1 MRKQLLLMLSLL
13 LYAVGMAAQQPD
25 WGYNPNAYP
34 DEHVIYVGLVDD
46 QGSAVQSFN
55 ENTYL
60 GAFIDGECRGLAK
73 VSQKSVSDTKT
84 IYYFALRV
92 KGSDTD
98 NGKAISFRLSVP
110 GANTSYIYNDLQPAA
125 DAVTYTNKK
134 TTGTLSDLFPLKFIQ
149 PLYYAFTQETV
160 SVKVG
165 EQLNLLDYIT
175 FEPANANIPELNW
188 NMYDESWREN
198 VNIEGNKLT
207 AIKSTGKYGAVGIFP
222 KLWDMKNTGDHTSIN
237 VRVIQPATSIELRD
251 EYKNGITVNLG
262 DTAALNTVLR
272 SGYTTSPADCNEEL
286 TWKSS
291 DETALLPMIGSD
303 IGKFNPVKAGTYT
316 MTLSGENA
324 SVDLKVTVIK
334 PVEYI
339 NPVGTVKVIKMYVG
353 ENLLDILPSGYKVMP
368 EDAADRSVRYEVNQS
383 YSDQGVYEDG
393 DGAYK
398 YTDIFGNLYFNE
410 GDEMIALKS
419 GRVRVTI
426 RSVQNPQ
433 ASCEYEVIVKDG
445 PTSITFKQEEMT
457 FLLPIKDTDKSDISE
472 DIRNNIIMTPS
483 WPKYDENESYDKRST
498 LLYIQ
503 FVKDVTSDTE
513 VITLDYDFTED
524 KLSASIVNAGRGSV
538 GVIYLSER
546 TVASE
551 EGLKNEEV
559 EIMKKFSVVVMES
572 LKGFNVDNYV
582 EMVST
587 ETRDFVLTPDPVGAE
602 VDPSR
607 VEVTITPNS
616 YLPEEWKS
624 MVEIV
629 PTDESKLNYT
639 IIPHSVG
646 RATISVK
653 LDGVEVA
660 TSNVLIGQRYMQKAG
675 WKWTSFYAGGVR
687 WNSPEYELGNVVEEI
702 RSEDALLHNDPEYGY
717 FGDLNSLGT
726 GTCYKIKVKEEE
738 PGLLDLRI
746 MYTGAYEDMQTHR
759 QIVPMWNWLGNPYQ
773 YDHDINSVFSTEDS
787 NANNFNVGDRIVSK
801 DDGFAEYNGEKWTGT
816 LITLHAGL
824 GYMYFNAGSENV
836 DMEYQRE
843 SLMPQGT
850 PVMNAP
856 QHKQSVW
863 TYNSAPF
870 ADNMTI
876 VADLGNDYSAE
887 RFTVGAFVGDECRGE
902 GEMIDGKCFITVHA
916 DKGETISF
924 KLHDAV
930 SGEMR
935 TINEQ
940 MPFAKMAGS
949 LRAPQRLTVG
959 GIVTGITSADIA
971 SSGIAIVD
979 GQITVQGMDVADII
993 VCNASGAVV
1002 STGETTVAGLPS
1014 GVYVVKVKTKD
1025 GKTVTKKLVK

>member
-1 MRKQLLLMLSLL
+1 
-13 LYAVGMAAQQPD
+13 MAAQQPD

-34 DEHVIYVGLVDD
+34 DEHVIYVGLTE
-46 QGSAVQSFN
+46 GSLDNCGQKELP

-73 VSQKSVSDTKT
+73 VQKKSLSVALT
-84 IYYFALRV
+84 INYFPLRV
-92 KGSDTD
+92 KGDTND
-98 NGKAISFRLSVP
+98 EGKAISFRLLYP
-110 GANTSYIYNDLQPAA
+110 GGQLSYVYDLQPAA

-134 TTGTLSDLFPLKFIQ
+134 TTGTLSALFPLKFIQ
-149 PLYYAFTQETV
+149 PLYYSFTQETV

-165 EQLNLLDYIT
+165 EQINLLDYIT

-188 NMYDESWREN
+188 NMYEESEN

-207 AIKSTGKYGAVGIFP
+207 AIKSTGKYGSVGVFP
-222 KLWDMKNTGDHTSIN
+222 KLWDMKNTGQYSDIN
-237 VRVIQPATSIELRD
+237 IRVIQPATSIELRD

-272 SGYTTSPADCNEEL
+272 SGYTTAPADCNEEL

-291 DETALLPMIGSD
+291 DETAILPMEGND
-303 IGKFNPVKAGTYT
+303 IGKFNPVKTGTYT

-339 NPVGTVKVIKMYVG
+339 NPVGRVKEIKMYIG
-353 ENLLDILPSGYKVMP
+353 DNLHSILPSGYKVMP
-368 EDAADRSVRYEVNQS
+368 EDATDRSVRYEVLPSYNQ
-383 YSDQGVYEDG
+383 DQEFKYNEILEDNG
-393 DGAYK
+393 SEG
-398 YTDIFGNLYFNE
+398 IFARKPGRAR
-410 GDEMIALKS
+410 IAIIS
-419 GRVRVTI
+419 N
-426 RSVQNPQ
+426 QNPQ
-433 ASCEYEVIVKDG
+433 ASCTYEVIVKDG
-445 PTSITFKQEEMT
+445 PTNITFKQDEMT
-457 FLLPIKDTDKSDISE
+457 FLMPIKDTDKWDISE

-483 WPKYDENESYDKRST
+483 WPKYEEYESYDIAQSNLDISSLTDAVK
-498 LLYIQ
+498 LY
-503 FVKDVTSDTE
+503 
-513 VITLDYDFTED
+513 YDFKKD
-524 KLSASIVNAGRGSV
+524 SLSASVVKV
-538 GVIYLSER
+538 GEGWIDISYSSER
-546 TVASE
+546 TIATE
-551 EGLKNEEV
+551 EGLRNDEY
-559 EIMKKFSVVVMES
+559 EISNHFHVTIMES
-572 LKGFNVDNYV
+572 LKGFKVDGYV

-607 VEVTITPNS
+607 VEVTITPDS
-616 YLPEEWKS
+616 YVSEEWKS
-624 MVEIV
+624 IVEIV
-629 PTDESKLNYT
+629 PTDETMLNYT
-639 IIPHSVG
+639 TRPHSVG
-646 RATISVK
+646 RAIISVK

-675 WKWTSFYAGGVR
+675 WKWASLYGGDVS

-717 FGDLNSLGT
+717 FGDINRLES

-746 MYTGAYEDMQTHR
+746 MYTGAYEDMRTHR

-773 YDHDINSVFSTEDS
+773 YDHDINSVFSTEDTYA
-787 NANNFNVGDRIVSK
+787 ANKFNVGDRIVSK

-816 LITLHAGL
+816 LTTLRAGL

-876 VADLGNDYSAE
+876 VADLGNEYSAE

-959 GIVTGITSADIA
+959 GIVTGITAADIA
-971 SSGIAIVD
+971 SSGIAVVD
-979 GQITVQGMDVADII
+979 GQITVQGMDVADVI

-1002 STGETTVAGLPS
+1002 STGETTVTGLPS

>member
-55 ENTYL
+55 DNTYL

-73 VSQKSVSDTKT
+73 VSRYSVSDTQT

-92 KGSDTD
+92 KGTNTD
-98 NGKAISFRLSVP
+98 NGKAISYRLSV
-110 GANTSYIYNDLQPAA
+110 GGNQSFVFNDLKPAA
-125 DAVTYTNKK
+125 NAVTYTNNG
-134 TTGTLSDLFPLKFIQ
+134 TTGKLSALYQLTFIRPGYYSIVQ
-149 PLYYAFTQETV
+149 PEV

-165 EQLNLLDYIT
+165 AEFNLLDHIT
-175 FEPANANIPELNW
+175 FEPANANIPEMNW
-188 NMYDESWREN
+188 TMGQGEKEN
-198 VNIEGNKLT
+198 EYASIKGNTFKAL
-207 AIKSTGKYGAVGIFP
+207 KSTGKYSWVNVSPNLLG
-222 KLWDMKNTGDHTSIN
+222 MKPTGQYTKVS

-272 SGYTTSPADCNEEL
+272 SGYNIAPADCNEEL

-291 DETALLPMIGSD
+291 DETAIRPMTSESD
-303 IGKFNPVKAGTYT
+303 LGKFEPVKAGTYT

-334 PVEYI
+334 QVEYI
-339 NPVGTVKVIKMYVG
+339 EMVGSVKTIKMFLG
-353 ENLLDILPSGYKVMP
+353 ENLLDILPAGYKVMP
-368 EDAADRSVRYEVNQS
+368 EDDTDRSVHYEVNQS
-383 YSDQGVYEDG
+383 NYWGMHEDG

-398 YTDIFGNLYFNE
+398 YIDIFGDLYFNE
-410 GDEMIALKS
+410 GDEMIALKP

-426 RSVQNPQ
+426 NSTQNPR
-433 ASCEYEVIVKDG
+433 AYCEYEVIVKRG
-445 PTSITFKQEEMT
+445 PTNITFKQEEMT
-457 FLLPIKDTDKSDISE
+457 FLMPRKDTDKWDISE

-483 WPKYDENESYDKRST
+483 WPKYDEYEEYDIAQSDLDIRSYTKAVH
-498 LLYIQ
+498 LY
-503 FVKDVTSDTE
+503 
-513 VITLDYDFTED
+513 YDFKND
-524 KLSASIVNAGRGSV
+524 ILSASIDSIGQGWIDVS
-538 GVIYLSER
+538 YSSER
-546 TVASE
+546 TIATE
-551 EGLKNEEV
+551 AGLQNDEYR
-559 EIMKKFSVVVMES
+559 ISNHFNITILES
-572 LKGFNVDNYV
+572 LKGFKVDEYV

-587 ETRDFVLTPDPVGAE
+587 ETRDFVLTPDPVDAE

-607 VEVTITPNS
+607 VEVTIEDAS
-616 YLPEEWKS
+616 VPEMWKS
-624 MVEIV
+624 IVEIV
-629 PTDESKLNYT
+629 PTDETMLNYT
-639 IIPHSVG
+639 IKPHSVG

-660 TSNVLIGQRYMQKAG
+660 SSYVGIGQRYMQKAG
-675 WKWTSFYAGGVR
+675 WKWTSLYSGGVS
-687 WNSPEYELGNVVEEI
+687 WNSPEYELGDVVEEI

-717 FGDLNSLGT
+717 FGDLNRLEPGE
-726 GTCYKIKVKEEE
+726 CYKIKVKEEE
-738 PGLLDLRI
+738 PGLLNLRI
-746 MYTGAYEDMQTHR
+746 YPGGYEDMRPYR

-773 YDHDINSVFSTEDS
+773 YDHDINSVFSTEDAS
-787 NANNFNVGDRIVSK
+787 ANKFNVGDRIVSK
-801 DDGFAEYNGEKWTGT
+801 DNGFAEYNGEKWTGT
-816 LITLHAGL
+816 LTTLHAGL
-824 GYMYFNAGSENV
+824 GYMYFNAASDTIN
-836 DMEYQRE
+836 MELKYE
-843 SLMPQGT
+843 WNMPQGT

-959 GIVTGITSADIA
+959 GIVTGITAADIA
-971 SSGIAIVD
+971 SSGIAVVD
-979 GQITVQGMDVADII
+979 GQITVQGMDVADVI

-1002 STGETTVAGLPS
+1002 STGETTVTGLPS

>member
-1 MRKQLLLMLSLL
+1 
-13 LYAVGMAAQQPD
+13 MAAQQPD

-34 DEHVIYVGLVDD
+34 DEHVIYVGLTE
-46 QGSAVQSFN
+46 GSLDNCGQKELP

-73 VSQKSVSDTKT
+73 VQKKSLSVALT
-84 IYYFALRV
+84 INYFPLRV
-92 KGSDTD
+92 KGDTND
-98 NGKAISFRLSVP
+98 EGKAISFRLLYP
-110 GANTSYIYNDLQPAA
+110 GGQLSYVYDLQPAA

-149 PLYYAFTQETV
+149 PLYYGFTQETV

-165 EQLNLLDYIT
+165 EQINLLDYIT

-188 NMYDESWREN
+188 NMYEESEN

-207 AIKSTGKYGAVGIFP
+207 AIKSTGKYGSVGVFP
-222 KLWDMKNTGDHTSIN
+222 KLWDMKNTGQYSDIN
-237 VRVIQPATSIELRD
+237 IRVIQPATSIELRD

-272 SGYTTSPADCNEEL
+272 SGYTTAPADCNEEL

-291 DETALLPMIGSD
+291 DETAILPMIGSD
-303 IGKFNPVKAGTYT
+303 IGKFNPVKTGTYT

-339 NPVGTVKVIKMYVG
+339 NPVGRVKEIKMYIG
-353 ENLLDILPSGYKVMP
+353 DNLLSILPSGYKVMP
-368 EDAADRSVRYEVNQS
+368 EDATDRSVHYEVLPSYNQ
-383 YSDQGVYEDG
+383 DQEFKYNEILEDNG
-393 DGAYK
+393 SEG
-398 YTDIFGNLYFNE
+398 IFARKPGRAR
-410 GDEMIALKS
+410 IAIIS
-419 GRVRVTI
+419 N
-426 RSVQNPQ
+426 QNPQ
-433 ASCEYEVIVKDG
+433 ATCTYEVIVKDG
-445 PTSITFKQEEMT
+445 PTNITFKQEEMT
-457 FLLPIKDTDKSDISE
+457 FLMPRKDTDKWDISE

-483 WPKYDENESYDKRST
+483 WPKYEEYESYDIAQSNLDISSLTDAVK
-498 LLYIQ
+498 LY
-503 FVKDVTSDTE
+503 
-513 VITLDYDFTED
+513 YDFKKD
-524 KLSASIVNAGRGSV
+524 SLSASVVKV
-538 GVIYLSER
+538 GEGWIDISYSSER
-546 TVASE
+546 TIATE
-551 EGLKNEEV
+551 EGLRNDEY
-559 EIMKKFSVVVMES
+559 EISNHFHVTIMES
-572 LKGFNVDNYV
+572 LKGFKVDEYV

-587 ETRDFVLTPDPVGAE
+587 ETRDFVLTPDPVDAE

-607 VEVTITPNS
+607 VEVTIVDAS
-616 YLPEEWKS
+616 VPEMWKS
-624 MVEIV
+624 IVEIV
-629 PTDESKLNYT
+629 PTDETMLNYT
-639 IIPHSVG
+639 IKPHSVG

-660 TSNVLIGQRYMQKAG
+660 TSYVGIGQRYMQKAG
-675 WKWTSFYAGGVR
+675 WKWTSLYSGGVS

-717 FGDLNSLGT
+717 FGDLNRLEP

-738 PGLLDLRI
+738 PGLLNLRI
-746 MYTGAYEDMQTHR
+746 YPGGYEDMRPYR

-773 YDHDINSVFSTEDS
+773 YDHDINSVFSTEDA
-787 NANNFNVGDRIVSK
+787 NANKFNVGDRIVSK
-801 DDGFAEYNGEKWTGT
+801 DNGFAEYNGEKWTGT
-816 LITLHAGL
+816 LTTLHAGL
-824 GYMYFNAGSENV
+824 GYMYFNAASDTIN
-836 DMEYQRE
+836 MELKYE
-843 SLMPQGT
+843 WNMPQGT

-856 QHKQSVW
+856 QRKQTIW

-876 VADLGNDYSAE
+876 VADLGNEYSAE
-887 RFTVGAFVGDECRGE
+887 RFTVGAFVGEECRGE

-924 KLHDAV
+924 KLYDAV

-940 MPFAKMAGS
+940 LPFAKMAGS
-949 LRAPQRLTVG
+949 FRTPQRMTVG
-959 GIVTGITSADIA
+959 GIVTGITAADIA
-971 SSGIAIVD
+971 SSGIAVVD
-979 GQITVQGMDVADII
+979 GQITVQGMDVADVI

>member
-1 MRKQLLLMLSLL
+1 
-13 LYAVGMAAQQPD
+13 MAAQQPD

-55 ENTYL
+55 DNTYL
-60 GAFIDGECRGLAK
+60 GAFIEGECRGLAK
-73 VSQKSVSDTKT
+73 VSRYSVSDTQT

-92 KGSDTD
+92 KGTNTD
-98 NGKAISFRLSVP
+98 NGKAISYRLSV
-110 GANTSYIYNDLQPAA
+110 GGNYSFVFNDLKPAA
-125 DAVTYTNKK
+125 NAVTYTNNG
-134 TTGTLSDLFPLKFIQ
+134 TTGKLSALYQLTFIRPGYYSIVQ
-149 PLYYAFTQETV
+149 PEV
-160 SVKVG
+160 RVKVG
-165 EQLNLLDYIT
+165 AEFNLLDYIT
-175 FEPANANIPELNW
+175 FEPANANIPEMNW
-188 NMYDESWREN
+188 TMGQGEKEN
-198 VNIEGNKLT
+198 EYASIKGNTFKAL
-207 AIKSTGKYGAVGIFP
+207 KSTGKYGSVSVSP
-222 KLWDMKNTGDHTSIN
+222 NLWGMKPTGQYTKVS

-272 SGYTTSPADCNEEL
+272 SGYTTAPADCNEEL

-291 DETALLPMIGSD
+291 DETAIRPMTSESD
-303 IGKFNPVKAGTYT
+303 LGKFEPVKTGTYT

-339 NPVGTVKVIKMYVG
+339 NPVGYVKEIKMYIG
-353 ENLLDILPSGYKVMP
+353 DNLLDILPSGYKVMP
-368 EDAADRSVRYEVNQS
+368 EDATDRSVRYEVLPSYNQ
-383 YSDQGVYEDG
+383 DQEFKYNEILEDNG
-393 DGAYK
+393 SEG
-398 YTDIFGNLYFNE
+398 IFARKPGRAR
-410 GDEMIALKS
+410 IAIIS
-419 GRVRVTI
+419 N
-426 RSVQNPQ
+426 QNPQ
-433 ASCEYEVIVKDG
+433 AACTYEVIVKDG
-445 PTSITFKQEEMT
+445 PTNITFKQEEMT
-457 FLLPIKDTDKSDISE
+457 FLMPIKDTDKWDISE

-483 WPKYDENESYDKRST
+483 WPKYEEYESYDIAQSNLDISSLTDAVK
-498 LLYIQ
+498 LY
-503 FVKDVTSDTE
+503 
-513 VITLDYDFTED
+513 YDFKKD
-524 KLSASIVNAGRGSV
+524 SLSASVVKV
-538 GVIYLSER
+538 GEGWIDISYSSER
-546 TVASE
+546 TIATE
-551 EGLKNEEV
+551 EGLRNDEY
-559 EIMKKFSVVVMES
+559 EISNHFHVTIMES
-572 LKGFNVDNYV
+572 LKGFKVDGYV
-582 EMVST
+582 DMVST

-607 VEVTITPNS
+607 VEVTITPDS
-616 YLPEEWKS
+616 YVSEEWKS
-624 MVEIV
+624 IVEIV
-629 PTDESKLNYT
+629 PTDETMLNYT
-639 IIPHSVG
+639 IRPHSVG

-653 LDGVEVA
+653 LDGEEVA
-660 TSNVLIGQRYMQKAG
+660 TSYVGIGQRYIQKAG
-675 WKWTSFYAGGVR
+675 WKWTSLYSGGVS
-687 WNSPEYELGNVVEEI
+687 WNSPEYELGDVVEEI

-717 FGDLNSLGT
+717 FGDLNRLEP

-738 PGLLDLRI
+738 PGLLNLRI
-746 MYTGAYEDMQTHR
+746 YPGGYEDMRPYR

-773 YDHDINSVFSTEDS
+773 YDHDINSVFSTEDA
-787 NANNFNVGDRIVSK
+787 NANKFNVGDRIVSK
-801 DDGFAEYNGEKWTGT
+801 DNGFAEYNGEKWTGT
-816 LITLHAGL
+816 LTTLHAGL
-824 GYMYFNAGSENV
+824 GYMYFNAASDTIN
-836 DMEYQRE
+836 MELKYE
-843 SLMPQGT
+843 WNMPQGT

-959 GIVTGITSADIA
+959 GIVTGITAADIA
-971 SSGIAIVD
+971 SSGIAVVD
-979 GQITVQGMDVADII
+979 GQITVQGMDVADVI

-1002 STGETTVAGLPS
+1002 STGETTVTGLPS

>member
-1 MRKQLLLMLSLL
+1 
-13 LYAVGMAAQQPD
+13 MAAQQPD

-34 DEHVIYVGLVDD
+34 NEHVIYVGLVDD
-46 QGSAVQSFN
+46 KGSAVQSFN
-55 ENTYL
+55 ANTYL
-60 GAFIDGECRGLAK
+60 GAFIDGECRGIAE

-98 NGKAISFRLSVP
+98 NGKAISFRLSIP
-110 GANTSYIYNDLQPAA
+110 GTNMSYIYNDLKPAA
-125 DAVTYTNKK
+125 NAVTYTNKK
-134 TTGTLSDLFPLKFIQ
+134 TTGTLSALYPLTFIQ
-149 PLYYAFTQETV
+149 SWVCGYTQTFV

-165 EQLNLLDYIT
+165 EEINLLDYLKFT
-175 FEPANANIPELNW
+175 PENANIPELIWGINR
-188 NMYDESWREN
+188 NHREY
-198 VNIEGNKLT
+198 VTITGNTLKAL
-207 AIKSTGKYGAVGIFP
+207 KSTKFVGAATVSA
-222 KLWDMKNTGDHTSIN
+222 KLKDFTFSSENQSLKIT
-237 VRVIQPATSIELRD
+237 VIQPATSIGLLD

-262 DTAALNTVLR
+262 DTAVLNTVLHKCFNIL
-272 SGYTTSPADCNEEL
+272 PEDCNEKMW
-286 TWKSS
+286 WKSN
-291 DETALLPMIGSD
+291 DETAIRPMEGND
-303 IGKFNPVKAGTYT
+303 IGKFEPVKTGTYT

-339 NPVGTVKVIKMYVG
+339 NPVGRVKEIKMYIG
-353 ENLLDILPSGYKVMP
+353 DNLLDILPSGYKVMP
-368 EDAADRSVRYEVNQS
+368 EDATDRSVRYEVLPSYNQ
-383 YSDQGVYEDG
+383 DQEFKYNEILEDKG
-393 DGAYK
+393 PEG
-398 YTDIFGNLYFNE
+398 IFARKPGRAR
-410 GDEMIALKS
+410 IAIIS
-419 GRVRVTI
+419 N
-426 RSVQNPQ
+426 QNPQ
-433 ASCEYEVIVKDG
+433 ATCTYEVIVKDG
-445 PTSITFKQEEMT
+445 PTNITFKQEEMT
-457 FLLPIKDTDKSDISE
+457 FLMPIKDTDKWDISE

-483 WPKYDENESYDKRST
+483 WPKYEEYESYDIAQSNLDISSLT
-498 LLYIQ
+498 DA
-503 FVKDVTSDTE
+503 VKLS
-513 VITLDYDFTED
+513 YDFKKD
-524 KLSASIVNAGRGSV
+524 IISASVVKV
-538 GVIYLSER
+538 GEGWIDISYSSER
-546 TVASE
+546 TIATE
-551 EGLKNEEV
+551 EGLQNDEYYISNHFHV
-559 EIMKKFSVVVMES
+559 TILES
-572 LKGFNVDNYV
+572 LKGFKVDGYV
-582 EMVST
+582 DMVST

-607 VEVTITPNS
+607 VEVTIEDAS
-616 YLPEEWKS
+616 VPEMWKS
-624 MVEIV
+624 IVEIV
-629 PTDESKLNYT
+629 PTDETMLNYT
-639 IIPHSVG
+639 IRPHSVG

-660 TSNVLIGQRYMQKAG
+660 TSHVGIGQRYMQKAG
-675 WKWTSFYAGGVR
+675 WKWTSLYSGGVS
-687 WNSPEYELGNVVEEI
+687 WNSPEYELGDVVEEI

-717 FGDLNSLGT
+717 FGDLNRLEP

-738 PGLLDLRI
+738 PGLLNLRI
-746 MYTGAYEDMQTHR
+746 YPGGYEDMRPYR

-773 YDHDINSVFSTEDS
+773 YDHDINSVFSTEDAY
-787 NANNFNVGDRIVSK
+787 ANKFNVGDRIVSK
-801 DDGFAEYNGEKWTGT
+801 DNGFAEYNGEKWTGT
-816 LITLHAGL
+816 LTTLHAGL
-824 GYMYFNAGSENV
+824 GYMYFNAASDTIN
-836 DMEYQRE
+836 MELKYE
-843 SLMPQGT
+843 WNMPQGT

-876 VADLGNDYSAE
+876 VADLGNEYSAE

-959 GIVTGITSADIA
+959 GIVTGITAADIA

-979 GQITVQGMDVADII
+979 GQITVQGMDVADVI

-1002 STGETTVAGLPS
+1002 STGETTVTGLPS

>member
-1 MRKQLLLMLSLL
+1 MLSLL

-55 ENTYL
+55 DNTYL

-73 VSQKSVSDTKT
+73 VSRYSVSDTQT

-92 KGSDTD
+92 KGTNTD
-98 NGKAISFRLSVP
+98 NGKAISYRLSV
-110 GANTSYIYNDLQPAA
+110 GGNQSFVFNDLKPAA
-125 DAVTYTNKK
+125 NAVTYTNNG
-134 TTGTLSDLFPLKFIQ
+134 TTGKLSALYQLTFIRPGYYSIVQ
-149 PLYYAFTQETV
+149 PEV

-165 EQLNLLDYIT
+165 AEFNLLDHIT
-175 FEPANANIPELNW
+175 FEPANANIPEMNW
-188 NMYDESWREN
+188 TMGQGEKEN
-198 VNIEGNKLT
+198 EYASIKGNTFKAL
-207 AIKSTGKYGAVGIFP
+207 KSTGKYSWVNVSPNLLG
-222 KLWDMKNTGDHTSIN
+222 MKPMGDYRELS

-272 SGYTTSPADCNEEL
+272 SGYTTAPADCNEEL

-291 DETALLPMIGSD
+291 DETAIRPMEGND
-303 IGKFNPVKAGTYT
+303 IGKFEPVKTGTYT
-316 MTLSGENA
+316 MTLGGEKA

-339 NPVGTVKVIKMYVG
+339 NPVGSVKTIKMFVG
-353 ENLLDILPSGYKVMP
+353 ENLLNILPSGYKVMP
-368 EDAADRSVRYEVNQS
+368 EDATDRSVHYEVNQS
-383 YSDQGVYEDG
+383 FSDQGVYEDG

-398 YTDIFGNLYFNE
+398 YTDIFGDLYFNE
-410 GDEMIALKS
+410 GDEMIALKP

-426 RSVQNPQ
+426 NSTQNSR
-433 ASCEYEVIVKDG
+433 AYCEYEVIVKRG
-445 PTSITFKQEEMT
+445 PTNITFKQEEMT
-457 FLLPIKDTDKSDISE
+457 FLMPRKDTDKWDISE

-483 WPKYDENESYDKRST
+483 WPKYEEYEEYDIAESDLDILSYTKAVN
-498 LLYIQ
+498 LYYN
-503 FVKDVTSDTE
+503 FEKDS
-513 VITLDYDFTED
+513 
-524 KLSASIVNAGRGSV
+524 LSASIDSIGGGRIDVS
-538 GVIYLSER
+538 YSSEH
-546 TVASE
+546 TIATE
-551 EGLKNEEV
+551 TGLHNDEYR
-559 EIMKKFSVVVMES
+559 ISNHFNITILES
-572 LKGFNVDNYV
+572 LKGFKVDGYV
-582 EMVST
+582 GMVST
-587 ETRDFVLTPDPVGAE
+587 ETRDFVLTPDPVDAE

-607 VEVTITPNS
+607 VEVTITPDS
-616 YLPEEWKS
+616 YVPEEWKS

-639 IIPHSVG
+639 ILPHGVG

-653 LDGVEVA
+653 LDGEEVA
-660 TSNVLIGQRYMQKAG
+660 TSYVSIGQRYMQKAG
-675 WKWTSFYAGGVR
+675 WKWTSFYAGGVS

-717 FGDLNSLGT
+717 FGDIYSLET

-746 MYTGAYEDMQTHR
+746 MYTGAYEDMRTHR

-773 YDHDINSVFSTEDS
+773 YDHDINSVFSTEDTY
-787 NANNFNVGDRIVSK
+787 ANKFNVGDRIVSK
-801 DDGFAEYNGEKWTGT
+801 DNGFAEYNGEKWTGT
-816 LITLHAGL
+816 LTTLHAGL

-959 GIVTGITSADIA
+959 GIVTGITAADIA

-979 GQITVQGMDVADII
+979 GQITVQGMDVADVI

-1002 STGETTVAGLPS
+1002 STGKTTVTGLPS

>member
-46 QGSAVQSFN
+46 KGSAVQSFN
-55 ENTYL
+55 ANTYL
-60 GAFIDGECRGLAK
+60 GAFIDGECRGIAE

-98 NGKAISFRLSVP
+98 NGKAISFRLSIP
-110 GANTSYIYNDLQPAA
+110 GTNMSYIYNDLKPAA
-125 DAVTYTNKK
+125 NAVTYTNKK

-149 PLYYAFTQETV
+149 PLYYGFTQETV

-165 EQLNLLDYIT
+165 EQINLLDYIT

-188 NMYDESWREN
+188 NMYEESEY

-207 AIKSTGKYGAVGIFP
+207 AIKSTGKYGSVGVFP
-222 KLWDMKNTGDHTSIN
+222 KLWDMKNTGQYSDIN
-237 VRVIQPATSIELRD
+237 IRVIQPATSIELRD

-272 SGYTTSPADCNEEL
+272 SGYTTAPADCNEEL

-291 DETALLPMIGSD
+291 DETAILPMIGSD
-303 IGKFNPVKAGTYT
+303 IGKFNPVKTGTYT

-339 NPVGTVKVIKMYVG
+339 NPVGRVKEIKMYIG
-353 ENLLDILPSGYKVMP
+353 DNLLSILPSGYKVMP
-368 EDAADRSVRYEVNQS
+368 EDATDRSVRYEVLPSYNQ
-383 YSDQGVYEDG
+383 DQEFKYNEILEDNG
-393 DGAYK
+393 SEG
-398 YTDIFGNLYFNE
+398 IFARKPGRAR
-410 GDEMIALKS
+410 IAIIS
-419 GRVRVTI
+419 N
-426 RSVQNPQ
+426 QNPQ
-433 ASCEYEVIVKDG
+433 ATCTYEVIVKDG
-445 PTSITFKQEEMT
+445 PTNITFKQEEMT
-457 FLLPIKDTDKSDISE
+457 FLMPIKDTDKWDISE

-483 WPKYDENESYDKRST
+483 WPKYEEYESYDIAQSNLDISSLTDAVK
-498 LLYIQ
+498 LY
-503 FVKDVTSDTE
+503 
-513 VITLDYDFTED
+513 YDFKKD
-524 KLSASIVNAGRGSV
+524 SLSASVVKV
-538 GVIYLSER
+538 GEGWIDISYSSER
-546 TVASE
+546 TIATE
-551 EGLKNEEV
+551 EGLRNDEY
-559 EIMKKFSVVVMES
+559 EISNHFHVTILES
-572 LKGFNVDNYV
+572 LKGFKVDGYV
-582 EMVST
+582 DMVST

-607 VEVTITPNS
+607 VEVTITPDTYVS
-616 YLPEEWKS
+616 EEWKS
-624 MVEIV
+624 IVEIV
-629 PTDESKLNYT
+629 PTDETMLNYT
-639 IIPHSVG
+639 IKPHSVG

-660 TSNVLIGQRYMQKAG
+660 TSYVSIGQRYMQKAG
-675 WKWTSFYAGGVR
+675 WKWTSFYAGGVS

-717 FGDLNSLGT
+717 FGDINRLES

-738 PGLLDLRI
+738 PGLLNLRI
-746 MYTGAYEDMQTHR
+746 RYPGGYEDMQTHR

-773 YDHDINSVFSTEDS
+773 YDHDINSVFVKEE
-787 NANNFNVGDRIVSK
+787 NINVFNVGDRIVSK
-801 DDGFAEYNGEKWTGT
+801 DNGFAEYNGEKWTGT
-816 LITLHAGL
+816 LTTLHAGL

-902 GEMIDGKCFITVHA
+902 GEMIDGKCFITIHA

-959 GIVTGITSADIA
+959 GIVTGITAADIA
-971 SSGIAIVD
+971 SSGIAVVD
-979 GQITVQGMDVADII
+979 GQITVQGMDVADVI

-1002 STGETTVAGLPS
+1002 STGETTVTGLPS

>member
-1 MRKQLLLMLSLL
+1 MLSLL

-34 DEHVIYVGLVDD
+34 DEHVIYVGLTE
-46 QGSAVQSFN
+46 GSLDNCGQKELP

-73 VSQKSVSDTKT
+73 VQKKSLSVALT
-84 IYYFALRV
+84 INYFPLRV
-92 KGSDTD
+92 KGDTND
-98 NGKAISFRLSVP
+98 EGKAISFRLLYP
-110 GANTSYIYNDLQPAA
+110 GGQLSYVYDLQPAA

-134 TTGTLSDLFPLKFIQ
+134 TTGTLSALFPLKFIQ
-149 PLYYAFTQETV
+149 PLYYSFTQETV

-165 EQLNLLDYIT
+165 EQINLLDYIT

-188 NMYDESWREN
+188 NMYEESEN

-207 AIKSTGKYGAVGIFP
+207 AIKSTGKYGSVGVFP
-222 KLWDMKNTGDHTSIN
+222 KLWDMKNTGQYSDIN
-237 VRVIQPATSIELRD
+237 IRVIQPATSIELRD

-272 SGYTTSPADCNEEL
+272 SGYTTAPADCNEEL

-291 DETALLPMIGSD
+291 DETAILPMEGND
-303 IGKFNPVKAGTYT
+303 IGKFNPVKTGTYT

-339 NPVGTVKVIKMYVG
+339 NPVGRVKEIKMYIG
-353 ENLLDILPSGYKVMP
+353 DNLHSILPSGYKVMP
-368 EDAADRSVRYEVNQS
+368 EDATDRSVRYEVLPSYNQ
-383 YSDQGVYEDG
+383 DQEFKYNEILEDNG
-393 DGAYK
+393 SEG
-398 YTDIFGNLYFNE
+398 IFARKPGRAR
-410 GDEMIALKS
+410 IAIIS
-419 GRVRVTI
+419 N
-426 RSVQNPQ
+426 QNPQ
-433 ASCEYEVIVKDG
+433 ASCTYEVIVKDG
-445 PTSITFKQEEMT
+445 PTNITFKQDEMT
-457 FLLPIKDTDKSDISE
+457 FLMPIKDTDKWDISE

-483 WPKYDENESYDKRST
+483 WPKYEEYESYDIAQSNLDISSLTDAVK
-498 LLYIQ
+498 LY
-503 FVKDVTSDTE
+503 
-513 VITLDYDFTED
+513 YDFKKD
-524 KLSASIVNAGRGSV
+524 SLSASVVKV
-538 GVIYLSER
+538 GEGWIDISYSSER
-546 TVASE
+546 TIATE
-551 EGLKNEEV
+551 EGLRNDEY
-559 EIMKKFSVVVMES
+559 EISNHFHVTIMES
-572 LKGFNVDNYV
+572 LKGFKVDGYV

-607 VEVTITPNS
+607 VEVTITPDS
-616 YLPEEWKS
+616 YVSEEWKS
-624 MVEIV
+624 IVEIV
-629 PTDESKLNYT
+629 PTDETMLNYT
-639 IIPHSVG
+639 IRPHSVG
-646 RATISVK
+646 RAIISVK

-675 WKWTSFYAGGVR
+675 WKWASLYGGDVS

-717 FGDLNSLGT
+717 FGDINRLES

-746 MYTGAYEDMQTHR
+746 MYTGAYEDMRTHR

-773 YDHDINSVFSTEDS
+773 YDHDINSVFSTEDTYA
-787 NANNFNVGDRIVSK
+787 ANKFNVGDRIVSK

-816 LITLHAGL
+816 LTTLRAGL

-843 SLMPQGT
+843 SIMPQGT

-876 VADLGNDYSAE
+876 VADLGNEYSAE

-959 GIVTGITSADIA
+959 GIVTGITAADIA
-971 SSGIAIVD
+971 SSGIAVVD
-979 GQITVQGMDVADII
+979 GQITVQGMDVADVI

-1002 STGETTVAGLPS
+1002 STGETTVTGLPS

>member
-1 MRKQLLLMLSLL
+1 
-13 LYAVGMAAQQPD
+13 MAAQQPD

-34 DEHVIYVGLVDD
+34 DEHVIYVGLTE
-46 QGSAVQSFN
+46 GSLDNCGQKELP

-73 VSQKSVSDTKT
+73 VQKKSLSVALT
-84 IYYFALRV
+84 INYFPLRV
-92 KGSDTD
+92 KGDTND
-98 NGKAISFRLSVP
+98 EGKAISFRLLYP
-110 GANTSYIYNDLQPAA
+110 GGQLSYVYDLQPAA

-149 PLYYAFTQETV
+149 PLYYGFTQETV

-165 EQLNLLDYIT
+165 EQINLLDYIT

-188 NMYDESWREN
+188 NMYEESEN

-207 AIKSTGKYGAVGIFP
+207 AIKSTGKYGSVGVFP
-222 KLWDMKNTGDHTSIN
+222 KLWDMKNTGQYSDIN
-237 VRVIQPATSIELRD
+237 IRVIQPATSIELRD

-272 SGYTTSPADCNEEL
+272 SGYTTAPADCNEEL

-291 DETALLPMIGSD
+291 DETAILPMIGSD
-303 IGKFNPVKAGTYT
+303 IGKFNPVKTGTYT

-339 NPVGTVKVIKMYVG
+339 NPVGRVKEIKMYIG
-353 ENLLDILPSGYKVMP
+353 DNLLSILPSGYKVMP
-368 EDAADRSVRYEVNQS
+368 EDATDRSVHYEVLPNYNQ
-383 YSDQGVYEDG
+383 DQEFKYNEILEDNG
-393 DGAYK
+393 SEG
-398 YTDIFGNLYFNE
+398 IFARKPGRAR
-410 GDEMIALKS
+410 IAIIS
-419 GRVRVTI
+419 N
-426 RSVQNPQ
+426 QNPQ
-433 ASCEYEVIVKDG
+433 ATCTYEVIVKDG
-445 PTSITFKQEEMT
+445 PTNITFKQEEMT
-457 FLLPIKDTDKSDISE
+457 FLMPIKDTDKWDISE

-483 WPKYDENESYDKRST
+483 WPKYEEYESYDIAQSNLDISSLTDAVK
-498 LLYIQ
+498 LY
-503 FVKDVTSDTE
+503 
-513 VITLDYDFTED
+513 YDFKKD
-524 KLSASIVNAGRGSV
+524 SLSASVVKV
-538 GVIYLSER
+538 GEGWIDISYSSER
-546 TVASE
+546 TIATE
-551 EGLKNEEV
+551 EGLRNDEY
-559 EIMKKFSVVVMES
+559 EISNHFHVTIMES
-572 LKGFNVDNYV
+572 LKGFKVDEYV

-607 VEVTITPNS
+607 VEVTITPDS
-616 YLPEEWKS
+616 YVPEEWKS
-624 MVEIV
+624 IVEIV
-629 PTDESKLNYT
+629 PTDDTMLNYT
-639 IIPHSVG
+639 IKPHSVG

-660 TSNVLIGQRYMQKAG
+660 TSHVGIGQRYMQKAG
-675 WKWTSFYAGGVR
+675 WKWASLYGGGVR
-687 WNSPEYELGNVVEEI
+687 WNSPEDELGNVVEEI
-702 RSEDALLHNDPEYGY
+702 RSEDALIHNDPEYGY
-717 FGDLNSLGT
+717 FGDIYSLET

-746 MYTGAYEDMQTHR
+746 MYTGAYEDMRTHR

-773 YDHDINSVFSTEDS
+773 YDHDINSVFSTEDTY
-787 NANNFNVGDRIVSK
+787 ANKFNVGDRIVSK

-816 LITLHAGL
+816 LTTLRAGL
-824 GYMYFNAGSENV
+824 GYMYFNAASDTI
-836 DMEYQRE
+836 DMEYLHE
-843 SLMPQGT
+843 GSMPQGT

-940 MPFAKMAGS
+940 MPFANMAGS

-959 GIVTGITSADIA
+959 GIVTGITAADIA
-971 SSGIAIVD
+971 SSGIAVVD
-979 GQITVQGMDVADII
+979 GQITVQGMDVADVI

>member
-1 MRKQLLLMLSLL
+1 
-13 LYAVGMAAQQPD
+13 MAAQPD

-55 ENTYL
+55 DNTYL
-60 GAFIDGECRGLAK
+60 GAFIEGECRGLAK
-73 VSQKSVSDTKT
+73 VSRYSVSDTQT

-92 KGSDTD
+92 KGTNTD
-98 NGKAISFRLSVP
+98 NGKAISYRLSV
-110 GANTSYIYNDLQPAA
+110 GGNQSLVFNDLKPAA
-125 DAVTYTNKK
+125 NAVTYTNNG
-134 TTGTLSDLFPLKFIQ
+134 TTGKLSALYQLTFIRPGYYSIVQ
-149 PLYYAFTQETV
+149 PEV

-165 EQLNLLDYIT
+165 AEFNLLDHIT

-188 NMYDESWREN
+188 TMGQGEKEN
-198 VNIEGNKLT
+198 EYASIKGNTFKAL
-207 AIKSTGKYGAVGIFP
+207 KSTGKYSWVSVSP
-222 KLWDMKNTGDHTSIN
+222 NLWGMKPTGQYTKVSI
-237 VRVIQPATSIELRD
+237 RIIQPATSIELRD

-303 IGKFNPVKAGTYT
+303 IGKFNPVKTGTYT

-339 NPVGTVKVIKMYVG
+339 TPVGRVKEIKMYIG
-353 ENLLDILPSGYKVMP
+353 DNLLSILPSGYKVMP
-368 EDAADRSVRYEVNQS
+368 EDATDRSVRYEVLPSYNQ
-383 YSDQGVYEDG
+383 DQEFKYNEILEDNG
-393 DGAYK
+393 SEG
-398 YTDIFGNLYFNE
+398 IFARKPGRAR
-410 GDEMIALKS
+410 IAIIS
-419 GRVRVTI
+419 N
-426 RSVQNPQ
+426 QNPQ
-433 ASCEYEVIVKDG
+433 ATCTYEVIVKDG
-445 PTSITFKQEEMT
+445 PTNITFKQDEMT
-457 FLLPIKDTDKSDISE
+457 FLMPIKDTDKWDISE

-483 WPKYDENESYDKRST
+483 WPKYEEYESYDIAQSNLDISSLTDAVK
-498 LLYIQ
+498 LY
-503 FVKDVTSDTE
+503 
-513 VITLDYDFTED
+513 YDFKKD
-524 KLSASIVNAGRGSV
+524 SLSASVVKV
-538 GVIYLSER
+538 GEGWIDISYSSER
-546 TVASE
+546 TIATE
-551 EGLKNEEV
+551 EGLRNDEY
-559 EIMKKFSVVVMES
+559 EISNHFHVTIMES
-572 LKGFNVDNYV
+572 LKGFKVDEYV

-607 VEVTITPNS
+607 VEVTITPDS
-616 YLPEEWKS
+616 YVPEEWKS
-624 MVEIV
+624 IVEIV
-629 PTDESKLNYT
+629 PTDDTMLNYT
-639 IIPHSVG
+639 IRPHGVG

-660 TSNVLIGQRYMQKAG
+660 SSNVLIGQRYMQKAG
-675 WKWTSFYAGGVR
+675 WKWTSFYAGGVS
-687 WNSPEYELGNVVEEI
+687 WNSPEIELGNVVEEI
-702 RSEDALLHNDPEYGY
+702 RSEDALLYNDPEYGY
-717 FGDLNSLGT
+717 FGDINRLES

-746 MYTGAYEDMQTHR
+746 MYTGAYEDMRTHR

-773 YDHDINSVFSTEDS
+773 YDHDINSVFSTEDTY
-787 NANNFNVGDRIVSK
+787 ANKFNVGDRIVSK
-801 DDGFAEYNGEKWTGT
+801 DNGFAEYNGEKWTGT
-816 LITLHAGL
+816 LTTLHAGL

-959 GIVTGITSADIA
+959 GIVTGITAADIA
-971 SSGIAIVD
+971 SSGIAVVD
-979 GQITVQGMDVADII
+979 GQITVQGMDVADVI

>member
-1 MRKQLLLMLSLL
+1 MLSLL

-34 DEHVIYVGLVDD
+34 DEHVIYVGLTE
-46 QGSAVQSFN
+46 GSLDNYGQKELP

-73 VSQKSVSDTKT
+73 VQKKSLSVALT
-84 IYYFALRV
+84 INYFPLRV
-92 KGSDTD
+92 KGDTND
-98 NGKAISFRLSVP
+98 EGKAISFRLLYP
-110 GANTSYIYNDLQPAA
+110 GGQLSYVYDLQPAA

-149 PLYYAFTQETV
+149 PLYYGFTQETV

-165 EQLNLLDYIT
+165 EQINLLDYIT

-188 NMYDESWREN
+188 NMYEESEN
-198 VNIEGNKLT
+198 VIIEGNKLT
-207 AIKSTGKYGAVGIFP
+207 AIKSTGKYGSVGVFP
-222 KLWDMKNTGDHTSIN
+222 KLWDMKNTGQYSDIN
-237 VRVIQPATSIELRD
+237 IRVIQPATSIELRD

-272 SGYTTSPADCNEEL
+272 SGYTTAPADCNEEL

-291 DETALLPMIGSD
+291 DETAIRPMTSESD
-303 IGKFNPVKAGTYT
+303 LGKFEPVKTGTYT

-339 NPVGTVKVIKMYVG
+339 KMVGSVKTIKMFVG
-353 ENLLDILPSGYKVMP
+353 ENLLNILPSGYKVMP
-368 EDAADRSVRYEVNQS
+368 EDATDRSVKYEVNQS
-383 YSDQGVYEDG
+383 FSDQGVYEDG
-393 DGAYK
+393 DGAYM
-398 YTDIFGNLYFNE
+398 YTDIFGDEYFNE
-410 GDEMIALKS
+410 GDEMIALKP

-426 RSVQNPQ
+426 NSTQNSR
-433 ASCEYEVIVKDG
+433 AYCEYEVIVKRG
-445 PTSITFKQEEMT
+445 PTNITFKQEEMT
-457 FLLPIKDTDKSDISE
+457 FLMPRKDTDKWDISE

-483 WPKYDENESYDKRST
+483 WPKYEEYEEYDIAESDLDILSFTKAVN
-498 LLYIQ
+498 LYYN
-503 FVKDVTSDTE
+503 FEKDS
-513 VITLDYDFTED
+513 
-524 KLSASIVNAGRGSV
+524 LSASIDSIGGGRINVS
-538 GVIYLSER
+538 YSSER
-546 TVASE
+546 TIATE
-551 EGLKNEEV
+551 EGLQNDEYR
-559 EIMKKFSVVVMES
+559 ISNHFNITILES
-572 LKGFNVDNYV
+572 LKGFKVDEYV

-587 ETRDFVLTPDPVGAE
+587 ETRDFVLTPDPVDAE

-607 VEVTITPNS
+607 VEVTIVDAS
-616 YLPEEWKS
+616 VPEMWKS
-624 MVEIV
+624 IVEIV
-629 PTDESKLNYT
+629 PTDETMLNYT
-639 IIPHSVG
+639 IKPHSVG

-660 TSNVLIGQRYMQKAG
+660 TSYVGIGQRYIQKAG
-675 WKWTSFYAGGVR
+675 WKWTSLYSGGVS
-687 WNSPEYELGNVVEEI
+687 WNSPEYELGDVVEEI

-717 FGDLNSLGT
+717 FGDLNRLES

-738 PGLLDLRI
+738 PGLLNLRI
-746 MYTGAYEDMQTHR
+746 YPGGYEDMRPYR

-773 YDHDINSVFSTEDS
+773 YDHDINSVFSTEDA
-787 NANNFNVGDRIVSK
+787 NANKFNVGDRIVSK
-801 DDGFAEYNGEKWTGT
+801 DNGFAEYNGEKWTGT
-816 LITLHAGL
+816 LTTLHAGL
-824 GYMYFNAGSENV
+824 GYMYFNAASDTIN
-836 DMEYQRE
+836 MELKYE
-843 SLMPQGT
+843 WNMPQGT

-959 GIVTGITSADIA
+959 GIVTGITAADIA
-971 SSGIAIVD
+971 SSGIAVVD
-979 GQITVQGMDVADII
+979 GQITVQGMDVADVI

-1002 STGETTVAGLPS
+1002 STGETTVTGLPS

>member
-55 ENTYL
+55 DNTYL

-73 VSQKSVSDTKT
+73 VSRYSVSDTQT

-92 KGSDTD
+92 KGTNTD
-98 NGKAISFRLSVP
+98 NGKAITYRLSV
-110 GANTSYIYNDLQPAA
+110 GGNHSFVFNDLKPAA
-125 DAVTYTNKK
+125 NAVTYTNNG
-134 TTGTLSDLFPLKFIQ
+134 TTGKLSALYQLTFIRPGYYSIVQ
-149 PLYYAFTQETV
+149 PEV

-165 EQLNLLDYIT
+165 AEFNLLDHIT
-175 FEPANANIPELNW
+175 FEPANANIPEMNW
-188 NMYDESWREN
+188 TMGQGEKEN
-198 VNIEGNKLT
+198 EYASIKGNTFKAL
-207 AIKSTGKYGAVGIFP
+207 KSTGKYSWVNVSP
-222 KLWDMKNTGDHTSIN
+222 NLWGMKPTGQYTEVS

-272 SGYTTSPADCNEEL
+272 SGYTTAPADCNEEL

-291 DETALLPMIGSD
+291 DETAIRPMTSESD
-303 IGKFNPVKAGTYT
+303 LGKFEPVKTGTYT

-339 NPVGTVKVIKMYVG
+339 NPVGRVKEIKMYIG
-353 ENLLDILPSGYKVMP
+353 DNLLDILPSGYKVMP
-368 EDAADRSVRYEVNQS
+368 EDATDRSVRYEVLPIYNQ
-383 YSDQGVYEDG
+383 DQEFKYNEILEDNG
-393 DGAYK
+393 SEG
-398 YTDIFGNLYFNE
+398 IFARKPGRAR
-410 GDEMIALKS
+410 IAIIS
-419 GRVRVTI
+419 N
-426 RSVQNPQ
+426 QNPQ
-433 ASCEYEVIVKDG
+433 AACTYEVIVKDG
-445 PTSITFKQEEMT
+445 PTNITFKQDEMT
-457 FLLPIKDTDKSDISE
+457 FLMPRKDTDKWDISE

-483 WPKYDENESYDKRST
+483 WPKYEEYESYDIAQSNLDISSLT
-498 LLYIQ
+498 DAVNLY
-503 FVKDVTSDTE
+503 
-513 VITLDYDFTED
+513 YDFKKD
-524 KLSASIVNAGRGSV
+524 SLSASIDSIGQGWIDVYYS
-538 GVIYLSER
+538 SER
-546 TVASE
+546 TIATE
-551 EGLKNEEV
+551 EGLRNDEY
-559 EIMKKFSVVVMES
+559 EILNHFHVTILES
-572 LKGFNVDNYV
+572 LKGFNVDGYV

-587 ETRDFVLTPDPVGAE
+587 ETRDFVLTPDPVDAE

-607 VEVTITPNS
+607 VEVTITP
-616 YLPEEWKS
+616 YTDVPEEWKS
-624 MVEIV
+624 IVEIV
-629 PTDESKLNYT
+629 PTDETMLNYT
-639 IIPHSVG
+639 IKPHSVG

-660 TSNVLIGQRYMQKAG
+660 TSHVGIGQRYMQKAG
-675 WKWTSFYAGGVR
+675 WKWTSLYSGGVS
-687 WNSPEYELGNVVEEI
+687 WNSPEYELGDVVEEI

-717 FGDLNSLGT
+717 FGDIYRLEPGE
-726 GTCYKIKVKEEE
+726 CYKIKVKEEE
-738 PGLLDLRI
+738 PGLLNLRI
-746 MYTGAYEDMQTHR
+746 YPGGYEDMRPYR

-773 YDHDINSVFSTEDS
+773 YDHDINSVFSTEDA
-787 NANNFNVGDRIVSK
+787 NANKFNVGDRIVSK
-801 DDGFAEYNGEKWTGT
+801 DNGFAEYNGEKWTGT
-816 LITLHAGL
+816 LTTLHAGL
-824 GYMYFNAGSENV
+824 GYMYFNAASDTIN
-836 DMEYQRE
+836 MELKYE
-843 SLMPQGT
+843 WNMPQGT

-959 GIVTGITSADIA
+959 GIVTGITAADIA
-971 SSGIAIVD
+971 SSGIAVVD
-979 GQITVQGMDVADII
+979 GQITVQGMDVADVI

-1002 STGETTVAGLPS
+1002 STGETTVTGLPS

>member
-1 MRKQLLLMLSLL
+1 MLSLL

-46 QGSAVQSFN
+46 QGNAVQSFN
-55 ENTYL
+55 DNTYL
-60 GAFIDGECRGLAK
+60 GAFIEGECRGLAK
-73 VSQKSVSDTKT
+73 VSRYSVSDTQT

-92 KGSDTD
+92 KGTNTD
-98 NGKAISFRLSVP
+98 NGKAISYRLSV
-110 GANTSYIYNDLQPAA
+110 GGNQSFVFNDLKPAA
-125 DAVTYTNKK
+125 NAVTYTNNG
-134 TTGTLSDLFPLKFIQ
+134 TTGKLSALYQLTFIRPGYYSIVQ
-149 PLYYAFTQETV
+149 PEV

-165 EQLNLLDYIT
+165 AEFSLLNHIT
-175 FEPANANIPELNW
+175 FEPANANIPEMNW
-188 NMYDESWREN
+188 TMGQGEKEN
-198 VNIEGNKLT
+198 EYASIKGNTFKAL
-207 AIKSTGKYGAVGIFP
+207 KSTGKYSWVNVSPNLLGMKPTGQYTAV
-222 KLWDMKNTGDHTSIN
+222 S

-272 SGYTTSPADCNEEL
+272 SGYTTAPADCNEKL

-291 DETALLPMIGSD
+291 DETAIRPMEGND
-303 IGKFNPVKAGTYT
+303 IGKFNPVKTGTYT

-339 NPVGTVKVIKMYVG
+339 TPVGRVKEIKMYIG
-353 ENLLDILPSGYKVMP
+353 DNLLSILPSGYKVMP
-368 EDAADRSVRYEVNQS
+368 EDATDRSVRYEVLPSYNQ
-383 YSDQGVYEDG
+383 DQEFKYNEILEDKG
-393 DGAYK
+393 SEG
-398 YTDIFGNLYFNE
+398 IFARKPGRAR
-410 GDEMIALKS
+410 IAIIS
-419 GRVRVTI
+419 N
-426 RSVQNPQ
+426 QNPQ
-433 ASCEYEVIVKDG
+433 ATCTYEVIVKDG
-445 PTSITFKQEEMT
+445 PTNITFKQEEMT
-457 FLLPIKDTDKSDISE
+457 FLMPIKDTDKWDISE

-483 WPKYDENESYDKRST
+483 WPKYEEYESYDIAQSNLDISSLT
-498 LLYIQ
+498 DA
-503 FVKDVTSDTE
+503 VKLS
-513 VITLDYDFTED
+513 YDFKKD
-524 KLSASIVNAGRGSV
+524 SLSASVVKV
-538 GVIYLSER
+538 GEGWIDISYSSER
-546 TVASE
+546 TIATE
-551 EGLKNEEV
+551 EGLQNDEYYISNHFHV
-559 EIMKKFSVVVMES
+559 TILES
-572 LKGFNVDNYV
+572 LKGFKVDEYV

-607 VEVTITPNS
+607 VEVTIVDAS
-616 YLPEEWKS
+616 VPEMWKS
-624 MVEIV
+624 IVEIV
-629 PTDESKLNYT
+629 PTDETMLNYT
-639 IIPHSVG
+639 IKPHSVG

-660 TSNVLIGQRYMQKAG
+660 TSYVGIGQRYIQKAG
-675 WKWTSFYAGGVR
+675 WKWTSLYSGGVS
-687 WNSPEYELGNVVEEI
+687 WNSPEYELGDVVEEI

-717 FGDLNSLGT
+717 FGDLNRLEP
-726 GTCYKIKVKEEE
+726 GTCYKIKVKEED
-738 PGLLDLRI
+738 PGLLNLRI
-746 MYTGAYEDMQTHR
+746 YPGGYEDMRPYR

-773 YDHDINSVFSTEDS
+773 YDHDINSVFSTEDAY
-787 NANNFNVGDRIVSK
+787 ANKFNVGDRIVSK
-801 DDGFAEYNGEKWTGT
+801 DNGFAEYNGEKWTGT
-816 LITLHAGL
+816 LTTLHAGL
-824 GYMYFNAGSENV
+824 GYMYFNAASDTIN
-836 DMEYQRE
+836 MELKYE
-843 SLMPQGT
+843 WNMPQGT

-876 VADLGNDYSAE
+876 VADLGNEYSAE

-959 GIVTGITSADIA
+959 GIVTGITAADIA
-971 SSGIAIVD
+971 SSGIAVVD
-979 GQITVQGMDVADII
+979 GQITVQGMDVADVI

-1002 STGETTVAGLPS
+1002 STGETTVTGLPS

>member
-1 MRKQLLLMLSLL
+1 MLSLL

-34 DEHVIYVGLVDD
+34 DEHVIYVGLTE
-46 QGSAVQSFN
+46 GSLDNCGQKELP

-73 VSQKSVSDTKT
+73 VQKKSLSVALT
-84 IYYFALRV
+84 INYFPLRV
-92 KGSDTD
+92 KGDTND
-98 NGKAISFRLSVP
+98 EGKAISFRLLYP
-110 GANTSYIYNDLQPAA
+110 GGQLSYVYDLQPAA

-134 TTGTLSDLFPLKFIQ
+134 TTGTLSALFPLKFIQ
-149 PLYYAFTQETV
+149 PLYYSFTQETV

-165 EQLNLLDYIT
+165 EQINLLDYIT

-188 NMYDESWREN
+188 NMYEESEN

-207 AIKSTGKYGAVGIFP
+207 AIKSTGKYGSVGVFP
-222 KLWDMKNTGDHTSIN
+222 KLWDMKNTGQYSDIN
-237 VRVIQPATSIELRD
+237 IRVIQPATSIELRD

-272 SGYTTSPADCNEEL
+272 SGYTTAPADCNEEL

-291 DETALLPMIGSD
+291 DETAILPMEGND
-303 IGKFNPVKAGTYT
+303 IGKFNPVKTGTYT

-339 NPVGTVKVIKMYVG
+339 TPVGRVKEIKMYIG
-353 ENLLDILPSGYKVMP
+353 DNLLDILPSGYKVMP
-368 EDAADRSVRYEVNQS
+368 EDATDRSVHYEVLPNYNQ
-383 YSDQGVYEDG
+383 DQEFKYNEILEDNG
-393 DGAYK
+393 SEG
-398 YTDIFGNLYFNE
+398 IFARKPGRAR
-410 GDEMIALKS
+410 IAIIS
-419 GRVRVTI
+419 N
-426 RSVQNPQ
+426 QNPQ
-433 ASCEYEVIVKDG
+433 ATCTYEVIVKDG
-445 PTSITFKQEEMT
+445 PTNITFKQEEMT
-457 FLLPIKDTDKSDISE
+457 FLMPRKDTDKWDISE

-483 WPKYDENESYDKRST
+483 WPKYEEYESYDIAQSNLDISSLTDAVK
-498 LLYIQ
+498 LY
-503 FVKDVTSDTE
+503 
-513 VITLDYDFTED
+513 YDFKKD
-524 KLSASIVNAGRGSV
+524 SLSASVVKV
-538 GVIYLSER
+538 GEGWIDISYSSER
-546 TVASE
+546 TIATE
-551 EGLKNEEV
+551 EGLRNDEY
-559 EIMKKFSVVVMES
+559 EISNHFHVTIMES
-572 LKGFNVDNYV
+572 LKGFKVDGYV
-582 EMVST
+582 DMVST
-587 ETRDFVLTPDPVGAE
+587 ETRDFVLTPDPVDAE

-607 VEVTITPNS
+607 VEVTITPDS
-616 YLPEEWKS
+616 YVSEEWKS
-624 MVEIV
+624 IVEIV
-629 PTDESKLNYT
+629 PTDETMLNYT
-639 IIPHSVG
+639 IRPHSVG

-660 TSNVLIGQRYMQKAG
+660 TSHVGIGQRYMQKAG
-675 WKWTSFYAGGVR
+675 WKWTSLYSGGVS

-717 FGDLNSLGT
+717 FGDLNRLEP

-746 MYTGAYEDMQTHR
+746 MYTGAYEDMRTHR

-773 YDHDINSVFSTEDS
+773 YDHDINSVFSTEDTY
-787 NANNFNVGDRIVSK
+787 ANNFNVGDRIVSK
-801 DDGFAEYNGEKWTGT
+801 DNGFAEYNGEKWTGT
-816 LITLHAGL
+816 LTTLHAGL
-824 GYMYFNAGSENV
+824 GYMYFNAASDTI
-836 DMEYQRE
+836 DMEYLRE
-843 SLMPQGT
+843 GSMPQGT

-959 GIVTGITSADIA
+959 GIVTGITAADIA
-971 SSGIAIVD
+971 SSGIAVVD
-979 GQITVQGMDVADII
+979 GQITVQGMDVADVI

-1002 STGETTVAGLPS
+1002 STGETTVTGLPS

>member
-1 MRKQLLLMLSLL
+1 M
-13 LYAVGMAAQQPD
+13 
-25 WGYNPNAYP
+25 
-34 DEHVIYVGLVDD
+34 
-46 QGSAVQSFN
+46 
-55 ENTYL
+55 
-60 GAFIDGECRGLAK
+60 
-73 VSQKSVSDTKT
+73 
-84 IYYFALRV
+84 
-92 KGSDTD
+92 
-98 NGKAISFRLSVP
+98 
-110 GANTSYIYNDLQPAA
+110 
-125 DAVTYTNKK
+125 
-134 TTGTLSDLFPLKFIQ
+134 
-149 PLYYAFTQETV
+149 
-160 SVKVG
+160 G
-165 EQLNLLDYIT
+165 EQINLLDYIT

-188 NMYDESWREN
+188 NMYEESEN
-198 VNIEGNKLT
+198 VIIEGNKLT
-207 AIKSTGKYGAVGIFP
+207 AIKSTGKYGSVGVFP
-222 KLWDMKNTGDHTSIN
+222 KLWDMKNTGQYSDIN
-237 VRVIQPATSIELRD
+237 IRVIQPATSIELRD

-272 SGYTTSPADCNEEL
+272 SGYTTAPADCNEEL

-334 PVEYI
+334 PVESI
-339 NPVGTVKVIKMYVG
+339 NPVGTVKEIKMYVG

-410 GDEMIALKS
+410 GDEMIALKP

-433 ASCEYEVIVKDG
+433 VSCTYEVIVKDG

-483 WPKYDENESYDKRST
+483 WPKFDENESYDKQRT
-498 LLYIQ
+498 YLLMECGYG
-503 FVKDVTSDTE
+503 DTKP
-513 VITLDYDFTED
+513 ITLDYDFMED
-524 KLSASIVNAGRGSV
+524 KLSASIVNAGRGTV
-538 GVIYLSER
+538 NVLYVSER

-559 EIMKKFSVVVMES
+559 EIMKEFSVVVMES
-572 LKGFNVDNYV
+572 LKGFNVDGYV

-607 VEVTITPNS
+607 VEVTITPDS
-616 YLPEEWKS
+616 YVSEEWKS

-629 PTDESKLNYT
+629 PTDETMLNYT
-639 IIPHSVG
+639 IKPHSVG

-660 TSNVLIGQRYMQKAG
+660 TSHVGIGQRYMQKAG
-675 WKWTSFYAGGVR
+675 WKWTSLYSGGVS
-687 WNSPEYELGNVVEEI
+687 WNSPEYELGDVVEEI

-717 FGDLNSLGT
+717 FGDLNRLEP

-738 PGLLDLRI
+738 PGLLNLRI
-746 MYTGAYEDMQTHR
+746 YPGGYEDMRPYR

-773 YDHDINSVFSTEDS
+773 YDHDINSVFSTEDA
-787 NANNFNVGDRIVSK
+787 NANKFNVGDRIVSK
-801 DDGFAEYNGEKWTGT
+801 DNGFAEYNGEKWTGT
-816 LITLHAGL
+816 LTTLHAGL
-824 GYMYFNAGSENV
+824 GYMYFNAASDTIN
-836 DMEYQRE
+836 MELKYE
-843 SLMPQGT
+843 WNMPQGT

-971 SSGIAIVD
+971 SSGIAVVD

-1002 STGETTVAGLPS
+1002 STGETTVTGLPS

>member
-46 QGSAVQSFN
+46 KGSAVQSFN
-55 ENTYL
+55 DNTYL

-73 VSQKSVSDTKT
+73 VSRYSVSDTQT

-98 NGKAISFRLSVP
+98 NGKAISFRLSIP
-110 GANTSYIYNDLQPAA
+110 GANMSYIYNDLKPAA
-125 DAVTYTNKK
+125 NAVTYTNNG
-134 TTGTLSDLFPLKFIQ
+134 TTGKLSALYTLKFIRPYYYSIVQ
-149 PLYYAFTQETV
+149 PEV

-165 EQLNLLDYIT
+165 AEFNLLDHIT
-175 FEPANANIPELNW
+175 FEPANANIPEMNW
-188 NMYDESWREN
+188 TMGQGEKEN
-198 VNIEGNKLT
+198 EYASIKGNTFKAL
-207 AIKSTGKYGAVGIFP
+207 KSTGKYGSVSISP
-222 KLWDMKNTGDHTSIN
+222 KLWDMKPTGQYTN
-237 VRVIQPATSIELRD
+237 VRVRVIQPATSIELRD

-272 SGYTTSPADCNEEL
+272 SGYTTAPADCNEEL
-286 TWKSS
+286 TWKSN
-291 DETALLPMIGSD
+291 DETAILPMIGSD
-303 IGKFNPVKAGTYT
+303 IGKFNPVKTGTYT

-339 NPVGTVKVIKMYVG
+339 NPVGRVKEIKMYIG
-353 ENLLDILPSGYKVMP
+353 DNLLDILPSGYKVMP
-368 EDAADRSVRYEVNQS
+368 EDATDRSVHYEVLPNYNQ
-383 YSDQGVYEDG
+383 DQEFKYNEILEDNG
-393 DGAYK
+393 SEG
-398 YTDIFGNLYFNE
+398 IFARKPGRAR
-410 GDEMIALKS
+410 IAIIS
-419 GRVRVTI
+419 N
-426 RSVQNPQ
+426 QNPQ
-433 ASCEYEVIVKDG
+433 AACTYEVIVKDG
-445 PTSITFKQEEMT
+445 PTNITFKQEEMT
-457 FLLPIKDTDKSDISE
+457 FLMPIKDTDKWDISE

-483 WPKYDENESYDKRST
+483 WPKYEEYEEYDIAESDLDILSYTKAVN
-498 LLYIQ
+498 LYYN
-503 FVKDVTSDTE
+503 FEKDS
-513 VITLDYDFTED
+513 
-524 KLSASIVNAGRGSV
+524 LSASIDSIGGGRIKVS
-538 GVIYLSER
+538 YSSER
-546 TVASE
+546 TIATE
-551 EGLKNEEV
+551 EGLQNDEYR
-559 EIMKKFSVVVMES
+559 ISNHFNITILES
-572 LKGFNVDNYV
+572 LKGFKVDGYV
-582 EMVST
+582 DMVST
-587 ETRDFVLTPDPVGAE
+587 ETRDFVLTPDPVDAE

-607 VEVTITPNS
+607 VEVTITPDS
-616 YLPEEWKS
+616 YVPEEWKS

-629 PTDESKLNYT
+629 PTDETKLNYT
-639 IIPHSVG
+639 ILPHGVG

-660 TSNVLIGQRYMQKAG
+660 TSHVEIGQRYMQKAG
-675 WKWTSFYAGGVR
+675 WKWTSLYSGGVS

-717 FGDLNSLGT
+717 FGDINSLES

-746 MYTGAYEDMQTHR
+746 MYTGAYEDMRTHR

-773 YDHDINSVFSTEDS
+773 YDHDINSVFVKEE
-787 NANNFNVGDRIVSK
+787 NINVFNVGDRIVSK

-816 LITLHAGL
+816 LTTLHAGL

-959 GIVTGITSADIA
+959 GIVTGITAADIA
-971 SSGIAIVD
+971 SSGIAVVD
-979 GQITVQGMDVADII
+979 GQITVLGMDVADVI

>member
-1 MRKQLLLMLSLL
+1 MLSLL

-34 DEHVIYVGLVDD
+34 DEHVIYVGLTE
-46 QGSAVQSFN
+46 GSLDNCGQKELP

-73 VSQKSVSDTKT
+73 VQKKSLSVALT
-84 IYYFALRV
+84 INYFPLRV
-92 KGSDTD
+92 KGDTND
-98 NGKAISFRLSVP
+98 EGKAISFRLLYP
-110 GANTSYIYNDLQPAA
+110 GGQLSYVYDLQPAA

-149 PLYYAFTQETV
+149 PLYYGFTQETV

-165 EQLNLLDYIT
+165 EQINLLDYIT

-188 NMYDESWREN
+188 NMYEESEN
-198 VNIEGNKLT
+198 VIIEGNKLT
-207 AIKSTGKYGAVGIFP
+207 AIKSTGKYGSVGVFP
-222 KLWDMKNTGDHTSIN
+222 KLWDMKNTGQYSDIN
-237 VRVIQPATSIELRD
+237 IRVIQPATSIELRD

-272 SGYTTSPADCNEEL
+272 SGYTTAPADCNEEL

-291 DETALLPMIGSD
+291 DETAIRPMIGSD
-303 IGKFNPVKAGTYT
+303 IGKFNPVKTGTYT

-339 NPVGTVKVIKMYVG
+339 TPVGRVKEIKMYIG
-353 ENLLDILPSGYKVMP
+353 DNLLSILPSGYKVMP
-368 EDAADRSVRYEVNQS
+368 EDATDRSVHYEVLPSYNQ
-383 YSDQGVYEDG
+383 DQEFKYNEILEDNG
-393 DGAYK
+393 SEG
-398 YTDIFGNLYFNE
+398 IFARKPGRAR
-410 GDEMIALKS
+410 IAIIS
-419 GRVRVTI
+419 N
-426 RSVQNPQ
+426 QNPQ
-433 ASCEYEVIVKDG
+433 AACTYEVIVKDG
-445 PTSITFKQEEMT
+445 PTNITFKQEEMT
-457 FLLPIKDTDKSDISE
+457 FLMPIKDTDKWDISE

-483 WPKYDENESYDKRST
+483 CPKYEEYESYDIAQSNLDISSLTDAVK
-498 LLYIQ
+498 LY
-503 FVKDVTSDTE
+503 
-513 VITLDYDFTED
+513 YDFKKD
-524 KLSASIVNAGRGSV
+524 SLSASVVKV
-538 GVIYLSER
+538 GEGWIDISYSSER
-546 TVASE
+546 TIATE
-551 EGLKNEEV
+551 EGLRNDEY
-559 EIMKKFSVVVMES
+559 EISNHFHVTIMES
-572 LKGFNVDNYV
+572 LKGFKVDGYV
-582 EMVST
+582 DMVST
-587 ETRDFVLTPDPVGAE
+587 ETRDFVLTPDPVDAE

-607 VEVTITPNS
+607 VEVTITPDS
-616 YLPEEWKS
+616 CVSEEWKS
-624 MVEIV
+624 IVEIV
-629 PTDESKLNYT
+629 PTDETMLNYT
-639 IIPHSVG
+639 IRPHSVG

-660 TSNVLIGQRYMQKAG
+660 TSHVGIGQRYMQKAG
-675 WKWTSFYAGGVR
+675 WKWASLYGGDVS

-717 FGDLNSLGT
+717 FGDINRLES

-746 MYTGAYEDMQTHR
+746 MYTGAYEDMRTHR

-773 YDHDINSVFSTEDS
+773 YDHDINSVFSTEDA
-787 NANNFNVGDRIVSK
+787 NANKFNVGDRIVSK
-801 DDGFAEYNGEKWTGT
+801 DNGFAEYNGEKWTGT
-816 LITLHAGL
+816 LTTLHAGL

-836 DMEYQRE
+836 DMEYLRE
-843 SLMPQGT
+843 GSMPQGT

-959 GIVTGITSADIA
+959 GIVTGITAADIA
-971 SSGIAIVD
+971 SSGIAVVD
-979 GQITVQGMDVADII
+979 GQITVQGMDVADVI

-1002 STGETTVAGLPS
+1002 STGETTVTGLPS

>member
-55 ENTYL
+55 DNTYL
-60 GAFIDGECRGLAK
+60 GAFIEGECRGLAK
-73 VSQKSVSDTKT
+73 VSRYSVSDTQT

-92 KGSDTD
+92 KGTNTD
-98 NGKAISFRLSVP
+98 NGKAITYRLSV
-110 GANTSYIYNDLQPAA
+110 GGNQSFVFNDLKPAA
-125 DAVTYTNKK
+125 NAVTYTNNG
-134 TTGTLSDLFPLKFIQ
+134 TTGKLSALYQLTFIRPGYYSIVQ
-149 PLYYAFTQETV
+149 PEV

-165 EQLNLLDYIT
+165 AEFNLLDHIT
-175 FEPANANIPELNW
+175 FEPANANIPEMNW
-188 NMYDESWREN
+188 TMGQGEKEN
-198 VNIEGNKLT
+198 EYASIKGNTFKAL
-207 AIKSTGKYGAVGIFP
+207 KSTGKYSWVNVSPNLLG
-222 KLWDMKNTGDHTSIN
+222 MKPTGQYTTVS

-272 SGYTTSPADCNEEL
+272 SGYTTAPADCNEEL

-291 DETALLPMIGSD
+291 DETAIRPMTSESD
-303 IGKFNPVKAGTYT
+303 LGKFNPVKTGTYT

-339 NPVGTVKVIKMYVG
+339 NPVGRVKEIKMYIG
-353 ENLLDILPSGYKVMP
+353 DNLLSILPSGYKVMP
-368 EDAADRSVRYEVNQS
+368 EDATDRSVHYEVLPSYNQ
-383 YSDQGVYEDG
+383 DQEFKYNEILEDNG
-393 DGAYK
+393 SEG
-398 YTDIFGNLYFNE
+398 IFARKPGRAR
-410 GDEMIALKS
+410 IAIIS
-419 GRVRVTI
+419 N
-426 RSVQNPQ
+426 QNPQ
-433 ASCEYEVIVKDG
+433 ASCTYEVIVKDG
-445 PTSITFKQEEMT
+445 PTNITFKQDEMT
-457 FLLPIKDTDKSDISE
+457 FLMPIKDTDKWDISE

-483 WPKYDENESYDKRST
+483 WPKYEEYESYDIAQSNLDISSLTDAVK
-498 LLYIQ
+498 LY
-503 FVKDVTSDTE
+503 
-513 VITLDYDFTED
+513 YDFKKD
-524 KLSASIVNAGRGSV
+524 SLSASVVKV
-538 GVIYLSER
+538 GEGWIDISYSSER
-546 TVASE
+546 TIATE
-551 EGLKNEEV
+551 EGLRNDEY
-559 EIMKKFSVVVMES
+559 EISNHFHVTIMES
-572 LKGFNVDNYV
+572 LKGFKVDGYV

-607 VEVTITPNS
+607 VEVTITPDS
-616 YLPEEWKS
+616 YVSEEWKS
-624 MVEIV
+624 IVEIV

-639 IIPHSVG
+639 IRPHSVG
-646 RATISVK
+646 RAIISVK

-660 TSNVLIGQRYMQKAG
+660 SSNVLIGQRYMQKAG
-675 WKWTSFYAGGVR
+675 WKWASLYSGDVS

-717 FGDLNSLGT
+717 FGDINRLES

-746 MYTGAYEDMQTHR
+746 MYTGAYEDMRTHR

-773 YDHDINSVFSTEDS
+773 YDHDINSVFSTEDAY
-787 NANNFNVGDRIVSK
+787 ANNFNVGDRIVSK
-801 DDGFAEYNGEKWTGT
+801 DNGFAEYNGEKWTGT
-816 LITLHAGL
+816 LTTLHAGL

-959 GIVTGITSADIA
+959 GIVTGITAADIA
-971 SSGIAIVD
+971 SSGIAVVD
-979 GQITVQGMDVADII
+979 GQITVQGMDVADVI

-1002 STGETTVAGLPS
+1002 STGETTITGLPS

>member
-1 MRKQLLLMLSLL
+1 MLSLL

-34 DEHVIYVGLVDD
+34 DEHVIYVGLTE
-46 QGSAVQSFN
+46 GSLDNCGQKELP

-73 VSQKSVSDTKT
+73 VQKKSLSVALTINYFPLRLKGDTN
-84 IYYFALRV
+84 
-92 KGSDTD
+92 DE
-98 NGKAISFRLSVP
+98 GKAISFRLLYP
-110 GANTSYIYNDLQPAA
+110 GGQLSYVYDLQPAA

-134 TTGTLSDLFPLKFIQ
+134 TTGTLSALFPLKFIQ
-149 PLYYAFTQETV
+149 PLYYSFTQETV

-165 EQLNLLDYIT
+165 EQINLLDYIT

-188 NMYDESWREN
+188 NMYEESEN

-207 AIKSTGKYGAVGIFP
+207 AIKSTGKYGSVGVFP
-222 KLWDMKNTGDHTSIN
+222 KLWDMKNTGQYSDIN
-237 VRVIQPATSIELRD
+237 IRVIQPATSIELRD

-272 SGYTTSPADCNEEL
+272 SGYTTAPADCNEKL

-291 DETALLPMIGSD
+291 DETAIRPMTSESD
-303 IGKFNPVKAGTYT
+303 LGKFEPVKTGTYT

-339 NPVGTVKVIKMYVG
+339 NPVGRVKEIKMYIG
-353 ENLLDILPSGYKVMP
+353 DNLLDILPSGYKVMP
-368 EDAADRSVRYEVNQS
+368 EDATDRSVRYEVLPSYNQ
-383 YSDQGVYEDG
+383 DQEFKYNEILEDNG
-393 DGAYK
+393 PEGIFARKPGGAR
-398 YTDIFGNLYFNE
+398 
-410 GDEMIALKS
+410 IAIIS
-419 GRVRVTI
+419 N
-426 RSVQNPQ
+426 QNPQ
-433 ASCEYEVIVKDG
+433 ATCTYEVIVKDG
-445 PTSITFKQEEMT
+445 PTNITFKQEEMT
-457 FLLPIKDTDKSDISE
+457 FLMPIKDTDKWDISE

-483 WPKYDENESYDKRST
+483 WPKYEEYESYDIAQSNLDISSLT
-498 LLYIQ
+498 DA
-503 FVKDVTSDTE
+503 VKLS
-513 VITLDYDFTED
+513 YDFKKD
-524 KLSASIVNAGRGSV
+524 IISASVVKV
-538 GVIYLSER
+538 GEGWIDISYSSER
-546 TVASE
+546 TIATE
-551 EGLKNEEV
+551 EGLQNDEYYISNHFHV
-559 EIMKKFSVVVMES
+559 TILES
-572 LKGFNVDNYV
+572 LKGFKVDGYV
-582 EMVST
+582 DMVST

-607 VEVTITPNS
+607 VEVTITPNTYVS
-616 YLPEEWKS
+616 EEWKS

-629 PTDESKLNYT
+629 PTDETMLNYT
-639 IIPHSVG
+639 IKPHSVG

-660 TSNVLIGQRYMQKAG
+660 TSYVSIGQRYMQKAG
-675 WKWTSFYAGGVR
+675 WKWTSFYGGGVR

-717 FGDLNSLGT
+717 FGDIYSLET
-726 GTCYKIKVKEEE
+726 GECYKIKVKEEE

-746 MYTGAYEDMQTHR
+746 MYTGGYEDMQTHR

-773 YDHDINSVFSTEDS
+773 YDHDINSVFSTEDTY
-787 NANNFNVGDRIVSK
+787 ANNFNVGDRIVSK

-816 LITLHAGL
+816 LTTLRAGL
-824 GYMYFNAGSENV
+824 GYMYFNAASDTI
-836 DMEYQRE
+836 DMEYLHE
-843 SLMPQGT
+843 GSMPQGT

-876 VADLGNDYSAE
+876 VADLGNEYSAE

-959 GIVTGITSADIA
+959 GIVTGITAADIA
-971 SSGIAIVD
+971 SSGIAVVD
-979 GQITVQGMDVADII
+979 GQITVQGMDVADVI

>member
-1 MRKQLLLMLSLL
+1 MLSLL

-34 DEHVIYVGLVDD
+34 DEHVIYVGLTE
-46 QGSAVQSFN
+46 GSLDNCGQKELP

-73 VSQKSVSDTKT
+73 VQKKSLSVALT
-84 IYYFALRV
+84 INYFPLRV
-92 KGSDTD
+92 KGDTND
-98 NGKAISFRLSVP
+98 EGKAISFRLLYP
-110 GANTSYIYNDLQPAA
+110 GGQLSYVYDLQPAA

-134 TTGTLSDLFPLKFIQ
+134 TTGTLSALFPLKFIQ
-149 PLYYAFTQETV
+149 PLYYSFTQETV

-165 EQLNLLDYIT
+165 EQINLLDYIT

-188 NMYDESWREN
+188 NMYEESEN

-207 AIKSTGKYGAVGIFP
+207 AIKSTGKYGSVGVFP
-222 KLWDMKNTGDHTSIN
+222 KLWDMKNTGQYSDIN
-237 VRVIQPATSIELRD
+237 IRVIQPATSIELRD

-272 SGYTTSPADCNEEL
+272 SGYTTAPADCNEEL

-291 DETALLPMIGSD
+291 DETAIRPMEGND
-303 IGKFNPVKAGTYT
+303 IGKFEPVKTGTYT

-339 NPVGTVKVIKMYVG
+339 TPVGRVKEIKMYIG
-353 ENLLDILPSGYKVMP
+353 DNLLSILPSGYKVMP
-368 EDAADRSVRYEVNQS
+368 EDATDRSVRYEVLPSYNQ
-383 YSDQGVYEDG
+383 DQEFKYNEILEDNG
-393 DGAYK
+393 SEG
-398 YTDIFGNLYFNE
+398 IFARKPGRAR
-410 GDEMIALKS
+410 IAIIS
-419 GRVRVTI
+419 N
-426 RSVQNPQ
+426 QNPQ
-433 ASCEYEVIVKDG
+433 ATCTYEVIVKDG
-445 PTSITFKQEEMT
+445 PTNITFKQEEMT
-457 FLLPIKDTDKSDISE
+457 FLMPIKDTDKWDISE

-483 WPKYDENESYDKRST
+483 WPKYEEYESYDIAQSNLDISSLT
-498 LLYIQ
+498 DA
-503 FVKDVTSDTE
+503 VKLS
-513 VITLDYDFTED
+513 YDFKKD
-524 KLSASIVNAGRGSV
+524 IISASVVKV
-538 GVIYLSER
+538 GEGWIDISYSSER
-546 TVASE
+546 TIATE
-551 EGLKNEEV
+551 EGLQNDEYYISNHFHV
-559 EIMKKFSVVVMES
+559 TILES
-572 LKGFNVDNYV
+572 LKGFKVDEYV
-582 EMVST
+582 GMVST

-607 VEVTITPNS
+607 VEVTITPDS
-616 YLPEEWKS
+616 YVSEEWKS
-624 MVEIV
+624 IVEIV
-629 PTDESKLNYT
+629 PTDENKLNYT
-639 IIPHSVG
+639 IRPHSVG
-646 RATISVK
+646 RAIISVK
-653 LDGVEVA
+653 LDGEEVA
-660 TSNVLIGQRYMQKAG
+660 SSNVLIGQRYMQKAG
-675 WKWTSFYAGGVR
+675 WKWASLYGGDVS

-717 FGDLNSLGT
+717 FGDINRLES

-746 MYTGAYEDMQTHR
+746 MYTGAYEDMRTHR

-773 YDHDINSVFSTEDS
+773 YDHDINSVFSTEDAY
-787 NANNFNVGDRIVSK
+787 ANKFNVGDRIVSK

-816 LITLHAGL
+816 LTTLRAGL

-836 DMEYQRE
+836 DMEYLHE
-843 SLMPQGT
+843 GSMPQGT

-876 VADLGNDYSAE
+876 VADLGNEYSAE

-959 GIVTGITSADIA
+959 GIVTGITAADIA
-971 SSGIAIVD
+971 SSGIAVVD
-979 GQITVQGMDVADII
+979 GQITVQGMDVADVI

>member
-1 MRKQLLLMLSLL
+1 MLSLL

-46 QGSAVQSFN
+46 KGSAVQSFN
-55 ENTYL
+55 DNTYL
-60 GAFIDGECRGLAK
+60 GAFIDGECRGIAE

-98 NGKAISFRLSVP
+98 NGKAISFRLSIP
-110 GANTSYIYNDLQPAA
+110 GANMSYIYNDLKPAA
-125 DAVTYTNKK
+125 NAVTYTNKK

-149 PLYYAFTQETV
+149 PLYYGFTQETV

-165 EQLNLLDYIT
+165 EQINLLDYIT

-188 NMYDESWREN
+188 NMYEESEN

-207 AIKSTGKYGAVGIFP
+207 AIKSTGKYGSVSVFP
-222 KLWDMKNTGDHTSIN
+222 KLWDMKNTGQYSDIN
-237 VRVIQPATSIELRD
+237 IRVIQPATSIELRD

-272 SGYTTSPADCNEEL
+272 SGYTTAPADCNEEL

-291 DETALLPMIGSD
+291 DETAILPMIGSD
-303 IGKFNPVKAGTYT
+303 IGKFNPVKTGTYT

-339 NPVGTVKVIKMYVG
+339 NPVGRVKEIKMYIG
-353 ENLLDILPSGYKVMP
+353 NNLLDILPSGYKVMP
-368 EDAADRSVRYEVNQS
+368 EDATDRSVRYEVLPSYNQ
-383 YSDQGVYEDG
+383 DQEFKYNEILEDKG
-393 DGAYK
+393 SEG
-398 YTDIFGNLYFNE
+398 IFARKPGRAR
-410 GDEMIALKS
+410 IAIIS
-419 GRVRVTI
+419 N
-426 RSVQNPQ
+426 QNPQ
-433 ASCEYEVIVKDG
+433 ATCTYEVIVKDG
-445 PTSITFKQEEMT
+445 PTNITFKQEEMT
-457 FLLPIKDTDKSDISE
+457 FLMPIKDTDKWDISE

-483 WPKYDENESYDKRST
+483 WPKYEEYESYDIAQSNLDISSLT
-498 LLYIQ
+498 DA
-503 FVKDVTSDTE
+503 VKLS
-513 VITLDYDFTED
+513 YDFKKD
-524 KLSASIVNAGRGSV
+524 SLSASVVKV
-538 GVIYLSER
+538 GEGWIDISYSSER
-546 TVASE
+546 TIATE
-551 EGLKNEEV
+551 EGLQNDEYYISNHFHV
-559 EIMKKFSVVVMES
+559 TILES
-572 LKGFNVDNYV
+572 LKGFKVDEYV

-607 VEVTITPNS
+607 VEVTITPNTYVS
-616 YLPEEWKS
+616 EEWKS
-624 MVEIV
+624 IVEIV
-629 PTDESKLNYT
+629 PTDETMLNYT
-639 IIPHSVG
+639 IKPHSVG

-653 LDGVEVA
+653 LDGEEVA
-660 TSNVLIGQRYMQKAG
+660 TSYVSIGQRYMQKAG
-675 WKWTSFYAGGVR
+675 WKWTSFYGGGVR
-687 WNSPEYELGNVVEEI
+687 WNSPEIELGNVVEEI

-717 FGDLNSLGT
+717 FGDIYSLET
-726 GTCYKIKVKEEE
+726 GECYKIKVKEEE

-746 MYTGAYEDMQTHR
+746 MYTGGYEDMQTHR

-773 YDHDINSVFSTEDS
+773 YDHDINSVFVKEE
-787 NANNFNVGDRIVSK
+787 NRNVFNVGDRIVSK
-801 DDGFAEYNGEKWTGT
+801 DNGFAEYNGEKWTGT
-816 LITLHAGL
+816 LTTLHAGL

-836 DMEYQRE
+836 DMEYLHE
-843 SLMPQGT
+843 GSMPQGT

-930 SGEMR
+930 SDEMR

-959 GIVTGITSADIA
+959 GIVTGITAADIA
-971 SSGIAIVD
+971 SSGIAVVD
-979 GQITVQGMDVADII
+979 GQITVQGMDVADVI

-1002 STGETTVAGLPS
+1002 STGETTVTGLPS

>member
-1 MRKQLLLMLSLL
+1 MLSLL

-55 ENTYL
+55 DNTYL
-60 GAFIDGECRGLAK
+60 GAFIEGECRGLAK
-73 VSQKSVSDTKT
+73 VSRYSVSDTQT

-92 KGSDTD
+92 KGTNTD
-98 NGKAISFRLSVP
+98 NGKAISYRLSIGGNQSFVF
-110 GANTSYIYNDLQPAA
+110 NDLKPAA
-125 DAVTYTNKK
+125 NAVTYTNNG
-134 TTGTLSDLFPLKFIQ
+134 TTGKLSALYQLTFIRPGYYSIVQ
-149 PLYYAFTQETV
+149 PEV

-165 EQLNLLDYIT
+165 AEFNLLDHIT
-175 FEPANANIPELNW
+175 FEPANANIPEMNW
-188 NMYDESWREN
+188 TMGQGEKEN
-198 VNIEGNKLT
+198 EYASIKGNTFKAL
-207 AIKSTGKYGAVGIFP
+207 KSTGKYGSVSVSP
-222 KLWDMKNTGDHTSIN
+222 NLWGMKPTGQYTKVS

-272 SGYTTSPADCNEEL
+272 SGYTTAPADCNEEL

-291 DETALLPMIGSD
+291 DETAILPMIGSD
-303 IGKFNPVKAGTYT
+303 IGKFNPVKTGTYT

-339 NPVGTVKVIKMYVG
+339 NPVGRVKEIKMYIG
-353 ENLLDILPSGYKVMP
+353 DNLLDILPSGYKVMP
-368 EDAADRSVRYEVNQS
+368 EDATDRSVRYEVLPSYNQ
-383 YSDQGVYEDG
+383 DQEFKYNEILEDKG
-393 DGAYK
+393 SEG
-398 YTDIFGNLYFNE
+398 IFARKPGRAR
-410 GDEMIALKS
+410 IAIIS
-419 GRVRVTI
+419 N
-426 RSVQNPQ
+426 QNPQ
-433 ASCEYEVIVKDG
+433 ATCTYEVIVKDG
-445 PTSITFKQEEMT
+445 PTNITFKQEEMT
-457 FLLPIKDTDKSDISE
+457 FLMPIKDTDKWDISE

-483 WPKYDENESYDKRST
+483 WPKYEEYESYDIAQSNLDISSLT
-498 LLYIQ
+498 DA
-503 FVKDVTSDTE
+503 VKLS
-513 VITLDYDFTED
+513 YDFKKD
-524 KLSASIVNAGRGSV
+524 SLSASVVKV
-538 GVIYLSER
+538 GEGWIDISYSSER
-546 TVASE
+546 TIATE
-551 EGLKNEEV
+551 EGLQNDEY
-559 EIMKKFSVVVMES
+559 EISNHFHVTIMES
-572 LKGFNVDNYV
+572 LKGFKVDGYV

-607 VEVTITPNS
+607 VEVTITPDS
-616 YLPEEWKS
+616 YVSEEWKS
-624 MVEIV
+624 IVEIV
-629 PTDESKLNYT
+629 PTDENKLNYT
-639 IIPHSVG
+639 IRPHSVG
-646 RATISVK
+646 RAIISVK
-653 LDGVEVA
+653 LDGEEVA
-660 TSNVLIGQRYMQKAG
+660 TSYVGIGQRYMQKAG
-675 WKWTSFYAGGVR
+675 WKWASLYGGDVS

-717 FGDLNSLGT
+717 FGDINRLES

-746 MYTGAYEDMQTHR
+746 MYTGAYEDMRTHR

-773 YDHDINSVFSTEDS
+773 YDHDINSVFSTEDAY
-787 NANNFNVGDRIVSK
+787 ANKFNVGDRIVSK
-801 DDGFAEYNGEKWTGT
+801 DNGFAEYNGEKWTGT
-816 LITLHAGL
+816 LTTLHAGL
-824 GYMYFNAGSENV
+824 GYMYFNAASDTI
-836 DMEYQRE
+836 DMEYLRE

-959 GIVTGITSADIA
+959 GIVTGITAADIA

-979 GQITVQGMDVADII
+979 GQITVQGMDVADVI

-1002 STGETTVAGLPS
+1002 STGKTTVTGLPS

>member
-1 MRKQLLLMLSLL
+1 MLSLL

-46 QGSAVQSFN
+46 KGSAVQSFN
-55 ENTYL
+55 ANTYL
-60 GAFIDGECRGLAK
+60 GAFIDGECRGIAE

-98 NGKAISFRLSVP
+98 NGKAISFRLSIP
-110 GANTSYIYNDLQPAA
+110 GTKMSYIYNDLKPAA
-125 DAVTYTNKK
+125 NAVTYTNKK
-134 TTGTLSDLFPLKFIQ
+134 TTGTLSALYPLTFIQ
-149 PLYYAFTQETV
+149 SWVCGYTQTSV
-160 SVKVG
+160 KVKVG
-165 EQLNLLDYIT
+165 EEINLLDYLKFT
-175 FEPANANIPELNW
+175 PENANIPELIWGISRNH
-188 NMYDESWREN
+188 REN
-198 VNIEGNKLT
+198 VTITGNTLKAL
-207 AIKSTGKYGAVGIFP
+207 KSTKFVGAATVSA
-222 KLWDMKNTGDHTSIN
+222 KLNDFTFSSENHNLKI
-237 VRVIQPATSIELRD
+237 VVIQPATSIELLD

-262 DTAALNTVLR
+262 DTAVLNSVLHKCF
-272 SGYTTSPADCNEEL
+272 TILPEDCNEKMW
-286 TWKSS
+286 WKSN
-291 DETALLPMIGSD
+291 DETAIRPMEGID
-303 IGKFNPVKAGTYT
+303 IGKFEPVKTGTYT

-339 NPVGTVKVIKMYVG
+339 NPVGRVKEIKMYIG
-353 ENLLDILPSGYKVMP
+353 DNLLDILPSGYKVMP
-368 EDAADRSVRYEVNQS
+368 EDATDRSVRYEVLPSYNQ
-383 YSDQGVYEDG
+383 DQEFKYNEILEDNG
-393 DGAYK
+393 PEG
-398 YTDIFGNLYFNE
+398 IFARKPGRAR
-410 GDEMIALKS
+410 IAIIS
-419 GRVRVTI
+419 N
-426 RSVQNPQ
+426 QNPQ
-433 ASCEYEVIVKDG
+433 ATCTYEVIVKDG
-445 PTSITFKQEEMT
+445 PTNITFKQDEMT
-457 FLLPIKDTDKSDISE
+457 FLMPIKDTDKWDISE

-483 WPKYDENESYDKRST
+483 WPKYEEYESYDIAQSNLDISSLT
-498 LLYIQ
+498 DAVNLY
-503 FVKDVTSDTE
+503 
-513 VITLDYDFTED
+513 YDFKKD
-524 KLSASIVNAGRGSV
+524 SLSASIVSIGQGWIDVYYS
-538 GVIYLSER
+538 SER
-546 TVASE
+546 TIATE
-551 EGLKNEEV
+551 EGLRNDEY
-559 EIMKKFSVVVMES
+559 EISNHFHVTILES
-572 LKGFNVDNYV
+572 LKGFKVDEYV

-587 ETRDFVLTPDPVGAE
+587 ETRDFVLTPDPVDAE

-607 VEVTITPNS
+607 VEVTIVDAS
-616 YLPEEWKS
+616 VPEMWKS
-624 MVEIV
+624 IVEIV
-629 PTDESKLNYT
+629 PTDETMLNYT
-639 IIPHSVG
+639 IKPHSVG

-660 TSNVLIGQRYMQKAG
+660 TSYVGIGQRYIQKAG
-675 WKWTSFYAGGVR
+675 WKWTSLYSGGVS
-687 WNSPEYELGNVVEEI
+687 WNSPEYELGDVVEEI

-717 FGDLNSLGT
+717 FGDLNRLEP

-738 PGLLDLRI
+738 PGLLNLRI
-746 MYTGAYEDMQTHR
+746 YPGGYEDMRPYR

-773 YDHDINSVFSTEDS
+773 YDHDINSVFSTEDA
-787 NANNFNVGDRIVSK
+787 NANKFNVGDRIVSK
-801 DDGFAEYNGEKWTGT
+801 DNGFAEYNGEKWTGT
-816 LITLHAGL
+816 LTTLHAGL
-824 GYMYFNAGSENV
+824 GYMYFNAASDTIN
-836 DMEYQRE
+836 MELKYE
-843 SLMPQGT
+843 WNMPQGT

-959 GIVTGITSADIA
+959 GIVTGITAADIA
-971 SSGIAIVD
+971 SSGIAVVD

-1002 STGETTVAGLPS
+1002 STGETTITGLPS

>member
-1 MRKQLLLMLSLL
+1 MLSLL

-34 DEHVIYVGLVDD
+34 DEHVIYVGLTE
-46 QGSAVQSFN
+46 GSLDNCGQKELP

-73 VSQKSVSDTKT
+73 VQKKSLSVALT
-84 IYYFALRV
+84 INYFPLRV
-92 KGSDTD
+92 KGDTND
-98 NGKAISFRLSVP
+98 EGKAISFRLLYP
-110 GANTSYIYNDLQPAA
+110 GGQLSYVYDLQPAA

-149 PLYYAFTQETV
+149 PLYYGFTQETV

-165 EQLNLLDYIT
+165 EQINLLDYIT

-188 NMYDESWREN
+188 NMYEESEN
-198 VNIEGNKLT
+198 VIIEGNKLT
-207 AIKSTGKYGAVGIFP
+207 AIKSTGKYGSVGVFP
-222 KLWDMKNTGDHTSIN
+222 KLWDMKNTGQYSDIN
-237 VRVIQPATSIELRD
+237 IRVIQPATSIELRD

-272 SGYTTSPADCNEEL
+272 SGYTTAPADCNEEL

-291 DETALLPMIGSD
+291 DETAILPMIGSD
-303 IGKFNPVKAGTYT
+303 IGKFNPVKTGTYT

-339 NPVGTVKVIKMYVG
+339 NPVGYVKEIKMYIG
-353 ENLLDILPSGYKVMP
+353 DNLLDILPSGYKVMP
-368 EDAADRSVRYEVNQS
+368 EDATDRSVRYEVLPIYNQ
-383 YSDQGVYEDG
+383 DQEFKYNEILEDNG
-393 DGAYK
+393 PEG
-398 YTDIFGNLYFNE
+398 IFARKPGRAR
-410 GDEMIALKS
+410 IAIIS
-419 GRVRVTI
+419 N
-426 RSVQNPQ
+426 QNPQ
-433 ASCEYEVIVKDG
+433 AACTYEVIVKDG
-445 PTSITFKQEEMT
+445 PTNITFKQEEMT
-457 FLLPIKDTDKSDISE
+457 FLMPIKDTDKWDISE

-483 WPKYDENESYDKRST
+483 WPKYEEYESYDIAQSNLDISSLTDAVK
-498 LLYIQ
+498 LY
-503 FVKDVTSDTE
+503 
-513 VITLDYDFTED
+513 YDFKKD
-524 KLSASIVNAGRGSV
+524 SLSASVVKV
-538 GVIYLSER
+538 GQGWIDVYYSPER
-546 TVASE
+546 TIATE
-551 EGLKNEEV
+551 EGLRNDEY
-559 EIMKKFSVVVMES
+559 EISNHFHVTILES
-572 LKGFNVDNYV
+572 LKGFKVDGYV

-587 ETRDFVLTPDPVGAE
+587 ETRDFVLTPDPVDAE

-607 VEVTITPNS
+607 VEVTITPDS
-616 YLPEEWKS
+616 YVSEEWKS
-624 MVEIV
+624 IVEIV

-639 IIPHSVG
+639 IRPHSVG
-646 RATISVK
+646 RAIISVK

-660 TSNVLIGQRYMQKAG
+660 SSNVLIGQRYMQKAG
-675 WKWTSFYAGGVR
+675 WKWASLYGGDVS

-717 FGDLNSLGT
+717 FGDIYSLET
-726 GTCYKIKVKEEE
+726 GECYKIKVKEEE

-746 MYTGAYEDMQTHR
+746 MYTGAYEDMRTHR

-773 YDHDINSVFSTEDS
+773 YDHDINSVFSTEDTY
-787 NANNFNVGDRIVSK
+787 ANNFNVGDRIVSK
-801 DDGFAEYNGEKWTGT
+801 DNGFAEYNGEKWTGT
-816 LITLHAGL
+816 LTTLHAGL

-836 DMEYQRE
+836 DMEYLRE
-843 SLMPQGT
+843 GSMPQGT

-959 GIVTGITSADIA
+959 GIVTGITAADIA
-971 SSGIAIVD
+971 SSGIAVVD
-979 GQITVQGMDVADII
+979 GQITVQGMDVADVI

-1002 STGETTVAGLPS
+1002 STGETTVTGLPS

>member
-1 MRKQLLLMLSLL
+1 MLSLL

-34 DEHVIYVGLVDD
+34 DEHVIFVGLTE
-46 QGSAVQSFN
+46 GSLDNCGQKELP

-73 VSQKSVSDTKT
+73 VQKKSLSVALT
-84 IYYFALRV
+84 INYFPLRV
-92 KGSDTD
+92 KGDTND
-98 NGKAISFRLSVP
+98 EGKAISFRLLYP
-110 GANTSYIYNDLQPAA
+110 GGQLSYVYDLQPAA

-149 PLYYAFTQETV
+149 PLYYGFTQETV

-165 EQLNLLDYIT
+165 EQINLLDYIT

-188 NMYDESWREN
+188 NMYEESEN
-198 VNIEGNKLT
+198 VIIEGNKLT
-207 AIKSTGKYGAVGIFP
+207 AIKSTGKYGSVGVFP
-222 KLWDMKNTGDHTSIN
+222 KLWDMKNTGQYSDIN
-237 VRVIQPATSIELRD
+237 IRVIQPATSIELRD

-272 SGYTTSPADCNEEL
+272 SGYTTAPADCNEEL

-291 DETALLPMIGSD
+291 DETAIRPMTSESD
-303 IGKFNPVKAGTYT
+303 LGKFEPVKTGTYT

-339 NPVGTVKVIKMYVG
+339 NPVGRVKEIKMYIG
-353 ENLLDILPSGYKVMP
+353 DNLLSILPSGYKVMP
-368 EDAADRSVRYEVNQS
+368 EDATDRSVRYEVLPSYNQ
-383 YSDQGVYEDG
+383 DQEFKYNEILEDNG
-393 DGAYK
+393 SEG
-398 YTDIFGNLYFNE
+398 IFARKPGRAR
-410 GDEMIALKS
+410 IAIIS
-419 GRVRVTI
+419 N
-426 RSVQNPQ
+426 QNPQ
-433 ASCEYEVIVKDG
+433 ASCTYEVIVKDG
-445 PTSITFKQEEMT
+445 PTNITFKQDEMT
-457 FLLPIKDTDKSDISE
+457 FLMPIKDTDKWDISE

-483 WPKYDENESYDKRST
+483 WPKYEEYESYDIAQSNLDISSLT
-498 LLYIQ
+498 DA
-503 FVKDVTSDTE
+503 VKLS
-513 VITLDYDFTED
+513 YDFKKD
-524 KLSASIVNAGRGSV
+524 SLSASVVKV
-538 GVIYLSER
+538 GEGWIDISYSSER
-546 TVASE
+546 TIATE
-551 EGLKNEEV
+551 EGLRNDEY
-559 EIMKKFSVVVMES
+559 EISNHFHVTIMES
-572 LKGFNVDNYV
+572 LKGFKVDGYV

-607 VEVTITPNS
+607 VEVTITPDS
-616 YLPEEWKS
+616 YVSEEWKS
-624 MVEIV
+624 IVEIV
-629 PTDESKLNYT
+629 PTDENKLNYT
-639 IIPHSVG
+639 IRPHSVG
-646 RATISVK
+646 RAIISVK

-660 TSNVLIGQRYMQKAG
+660 SSNVLIGQRYMQKAG
-675 WKWTSFYAGGVR
+675 WKWASLYGGDVS

-717 FGDLNSLGT
+717 FGDINRLES

-746 MYTGAYEDMQTHR
+746 MYTGAYEDMRTHR

-773 YDHDINSVFSTEDS
+773 YDHDINSVFSTEDTY
-787 NANNFNVGDRIVSK
+787 ANNFNVGDRIVSK
-801 DDGFAEYNGEKWTGT
+801 DNGFAEYNGEKWTGT
-816 LITLHAGL
+816 LTTLHAGL

-836 DMEYQRE
+836 DMEYLRE
-843 SLMPQGT
+843 GRMPQGT

-959 GIVTGITSADIA
+959 GIVTGITAADIA

-979 GQITVQGMDVADII
+979 GQITVQGMDVADVI

-1002 STGETTVAGLPS
+1002 STGETTVTGLPS

>member
-1 MRKQLLLMLSLL
+1 MLSLL

-34 DEHVIYVGLVDD
+34 DEHVIYVGLTE
-46 QGSAVQSFN
+46 GSLDNCGQKELP

-73 VSQKSVSDTKT
+73 VQKKSLSVALT
-84 IYYFALRV
+84 INYFPLRV
-92 KGSDTD
+92 KGDTND
-98 NGKAISFRLSVP
+98 EGKAISFRLLYP
-110 GANTSYIYNDLQPAA
+110 GGQLSYVYDLQPAA

-149 PLYYAFTQETV
+149 PLYYGFTQETV

-165 EQLNLLDYIT
+165 EQINLLDYIT

-188 NMYDESWREN
+188 NMYEESEN
-198 VNIEGNKLT
+198 VIIEGNKLT
-207 AIKSTGKYGAVGIFP
+207 AIKSTGKYGSVGVFP
-222 KLWDMKNTGDHTSIN
+222 KLWDMKNTGQYSDIN
-237 VRVIQPATSIELRD
+237 IRVIQPATSIELRD

-272 SGYTTSPADCNEEL
+272 SGYTTAPADCNEEL

-291 DETALLPMIGSD
+291 DETAIRPMTSESD
-303 IGKFNPVKAGTYT
+303 LGKFEPVKTGTYT

-339 NPVGTVKVIKMYVG
+339 EMVGSVKTIKMFVG
-353 ENLLDILPSGYKVMP
+353 ENLLDILPAGYKVMP
-368 EDAADRSVRYEVNQS
+368 EDATDRSVHYEVNQG
-383 YSDQGVYEDG
+383 YYQGVHEDV
-393 DGAYK
+393 DGTYK
-398 YTDIFGNLYFNE
+398 YTDIFGDEYFNE
-410 GDEMIALKS
+410 GDEMIALKP

-433 ASCEYEVIVKDG
+433 ASCEYEVIVKRG
-445 PTSITFKQEEMT
+445 PTNITFKQEEMT
-457 FLLPIKDTDKSDISE
+457 FLMPRKDTDKWDISE

-483 WPKYDENESYDKRST
+483 WPKYDEYEEYDIAQSDLDILSFTKAVN
-498 LLYIQ
+498 LY
-503 FVKDVTSDTE
+503 
-513 VITLDYDFTED
+513 YDFKND
-524 KLSASIVNAGRGSV
+524 ILSASIDSIGQGRIDVS
-538 GVIYLSER
+538 YSSER
-546 TVASE
+546 TIATE
-551 EGLKNEEV
+551 TGLQNDKYRISNHFN
-559 EIMKKFSVVVMES
+559 ITILES
-572 LKGFNVDNYV
+572 LKGFKVDGYV

-587 ETRDFVLTPDPVGAE
+587 ETRDFVLTPDPVDAE

-607 VEVTITPNS
+607 VEVTITP
-616 YLPEEWKS
+616 YTDVPEEWKS
-624 MVEIV
+624 IVEIV
-629 PTDESKLNYT
+629 PTDETMLNYT
-639 IIPHSVG
+639 IKPHSVG

-660 TSNVLIGQRYMQKAG
+660 TSHVGIGQRYMQKAG
-675 WKWTSFYAGGVR
+675 WKWTSLYSGGVS

-717 FGDLNSLGT
+717 FGDIYSLEPGE
-726 GTCYKIKVKEEE
+726 CYKIKVKEEE
-738 PGLLDLRI
+738 PGLLNLRI
-746 MYTGAYEDMQTHR
+746 YPGGYEDMRPYR

-773 YDHDINSVFSTEDS
+773 YDHDINSVFSTEDA
-787 NANNFNVGDRIVSK
+787 NANKFNVGDRIVSK
-801 DDGFAEYNGEKWTGT
+801 DNGFAEYNGEKWTGT
-816 LITLHAGL
+816 LTTLHAGL
-824 GYMYFNAGSENV
+824 GYMYFNAASDTIN
-836 DMEYQRE
+836 MELKYE
-843 SLMPQGT
+843 WNMPQGT

-959 GIVTGITSADIA
+959 GIVTGITAADIA
-971 SSGIAIVD
+971 SSGIAVVD
-979 GQITVQGMDVADII
+979 GQITVQGMDVADVI

-1002 STGETTVAGLPS
+1002 STGETTVTGLPS

>member
-1 MRKQLLLMLSLL
+1 
-13 LYAVGMAAQQPD
+13 MAAQQPD

-34 DEHVIYVGLVDD
+34 DEHVIYVGLTE
-46 QGSAVQSFN
+46 GSLDNCGQKDLP

-73 VSQKSVSDTKT
+73 VQKKSLSVALT
-84 IYYFALRV
+84 INYFPLRV
-92 KGSDTD
+92 KGDTND
-98 NGKAISFRLSVP
+98 EGKAISFRLLYP
-110 GANTSYIYNDLQPAA
+110 GGQLSYVYDLQPAA

-149 PLYYAFTQETV
+149 PLYYGFTQETV

-165 EQLNLLDYIT
+165 KQINLLDYLT

-188 NMYDESWREN
+188 NINNESEREN
-198 VNIEGNKLT
+198 VNIEGNMLT
-207 AIKSTGKYGAVGIFP
+207 AIKSTGKYGSVGVSP
-222 KLWDMKNTGDHTSIN
+222 KLWDMKNTGQYTSIYI
-237 VRVIQPATSIELRD
+237 RVIQPATSIELRD

-272 SGYTTSPADCNEEL
+272 SGYTTAPADCNEEL

-334 PVEYI
+334 PVESI
-339 NPVGTVKVIKMYVG
+339 NPVGTVKEIKMYVG

-410 GDEMIALKS
+410 GDEMIALKP

-433 ASCEYEVIVKDG
+433 VSCTYEVIVKNG

-483 WPKYDENESYDKRST
+483 WPKYDENESYDKQRT
-498 LLYIQ
+498 YLLMELSG
-503 FVKDVTSDTE
+503 DGDTKP
-513 VITLDYDFTED
+513 ITLNYDFMED
-524 KLSASIVNAGRGSV
+524 KLSASIVNAGRGTV
-538 GVIYLSER
+538 NVLYVSER

-559 EIMKKFSVVVMES
+559 EILKEFSVVVMES
-572 LKGFNVDNYV
+572 LKGFKVDGYV

-616 YLPEEWKS
+616 YVPEEWKS

-629 PTDESKLNYT
+629 PTDETKLNYT
-639 IIPHSVG
+639 ILPHGVG
-646 RATISVK
+646 SATISVK
-653 LDGVEVA
+653 LDGEEVA
-660 TSNVLIGQRYMQKAG
+660 TSHVSIGQRYMQKAG
-675 WKWTSFYAGGVR
+675 WKWTSFYAGGVS

-717 FGDLNSLGT
+717 FGDLNRLEP

-738 PGLLDLRI
+738 PGLLNLRI
-746 MYTGAYEDMQTHR
+746 YPGGYEDMRPYR

-773 YDHDINSVFSTEDS
+773 YDHDINSVFSTEDA
-787 NANNFNVGDRIVSK
+787 NANKFNVGDRIVSK
-801 DDGFAEYNGEKWTGT
+801 DNGFAEYNGEKWTGT
-816 LITLHAGL
+816 LTTLHAGL

-876 VADLGNDYSAE
+876 VADLGNEYSAE

-1002 STGETTVAGLPS
+1002 STGETTVTGLPS

>member
-1 MRKQLLLMLSLL
+1 MLSLL

-73 VSQKSVSDTKT
+73 VSQKSVSDTQT

-92 KGSDTD
+92 KGTNTD
-98 NGKAISFRLSVP
+98 NGKAISYRLSV
-110 GANTSYIYNDLQPAA
+110 GGNQSLVFNDLKPAA
-125 DAVTYTNKK
+125 NAVTYTNNG
-134 TTGTLSDLFPLKFIQ
+134 TTGKLSALYQLTFIR
-149 PLYYAFTQETV
+149 PGYYGITQEEV

-175 FEPANANIPELNW
+175 FKPENANIPEIDW
-188 NMYDESWREN
+188 NMSSKEYATL
-198 VNIEGNKLT
+198 EGNTLT
-207 AIKSTGKYGAVGIFP
+207 ATKSTGKYATFNISPNLGY
-222 KLWDMKNTGDHTSIN
+222 MKPIGQYTSIN

-272 SGYTTSPADCNEEL
+272 SGYTTAPADCNEEL

-291 DETALLPMIGSD
+291 DETAILPMIGSD

-410 GDEMIALKS
+410 GDEMIALKP

-483 WPKYDENESYDKRST
+483 WPKYDENESYDKSST
-498 LLYIQ
+498 YLVIEL
-503 FVKDVTSDTE
+503 SGNGDTKP
-513 VITLDYDFTED
+513 ITLSYDFMED

-538 GVIYLSER
+538 NVLYSSER

-559 EIMKKFSVVVMES
+559 EILKAFNVVVMES
-572 LKGFNVDNYV
+572 LKGFNVDGNV
-582 EMVST
+582 DMVST

-607 VEVTITPNS
+607 VEVTITPDS
-616 YLPEEWKS
+616 YVPEEWKS

-639 IIPHSVG
+639 ILPHGVG
-646 RATISVK
+646 SATISVK
-653 LDGVEVA
+653 LDGEEVA
-660 TSNVLIGQRYMQKAG
+660 TSHVSIGQRYMQKAG
-675 WKWTSFYAGGVR
+675 WKWTSFYAGGVS
-687 WNSPEYELGNVVEEI
+687 WNSPEIELGNVVEEI

-717 FGDLNSLGT
+717 FGDINRLES

-746 MYTGAYEDMQTHR
+746 MYTGGYEDMRPYR

-773 YDHDINSVFSTEDS
+773 YDHDINSVFSTEDA
-787 NANNFNVGDRIVSK
+787 NANKFNVGDRIVSK
-801 DDGFAEYNGEKWTGT
+801 DNGFAEYNGEKWTGT
-816 LITLHAGL
+816 LTTLHAGL
-824 GYMYFNAGSENV
+824 GYMYFNAASDTIN
-836 DMEYQRE
+836 MELKYE
-843 SLMPQGT
+843 WNMPQGT

-940 MPFAKMAGS
+940 MPFTKMAGS

-1002 STGETTVAGLPS
+1002 STGETTVTGLPS

>member
-1 MRKQLLLMLSLL
+1 
-13 LYAVGMAAQQPD
+13 MAAQQPD

-46 QGSAVQSFN
+46 KGSAVQSFN
-55 ENTYL
+55 DNTYL
-60 GAFIDGECRGLAK
+60 GAFIDGECRGIAE

-98 NGKAISFRLSVP
+98 NGKAISFRLSIP
-110 GANTSYIYNDLQPAA
+110 GANMSYIYNDLKPAA
-125 DAVTYTNKK
+125 NAVTYTNKK

-149 PLYYAFTQETV
+149 PLYYGFTQETV

-165 EQLNLLDYIT
+165 EQINLLDYIT

-188 NMYDESWREN
+188 NMYEESEN
-198 VNIEGNKLT
+198 VIIEGNKLT
-207 AIKSTGKYGAVGIFP
+207 AIKSTGKYGSVGVFP
-222 KLWDMKNTGDHTSIN
+222 KLWDMKNTGQYSDIN
-237 VRVIQPATSIELRD
+237 IRVIQPATSIELRD

-272 SGYTTSPADCNEEL
+272 SGYTTAPADCNEEL

-291 DETALLPMIGSD
+291 DETAILPMIGSD
-303 IGKFNPVKAGTYT
+303 IGKFNPVKTGTYT

-339 NPVGTVKVIKMYVG
+339 NPVGRVKEIKMYIG
-353 ENLLDILPSGYKVMP
+353 DDLLDILPSGYKVMP
-368 EDAADRSVRYEVNQS
+368 EDATDRSVRYEVLPIYNQ
-383 YSDQGVYEDG
+383 DQEFKYNEILEDNG
-393 DGAYK
+393 SEG
-398 YTDIFGNLYFNE
+398 IFARKPGRAR
-410 GDEMIALKS
+410 IAIIS
-419 GRVRVTI
+419 N
-426 RSVQNPQ
+426 QNPQ
-433 ASCEYEVIVKDG
+433 AACTYEVIVKDG
-445 PTSITFKQEEMT
+445 PTNITFKQEEMT
-457 FLLPIKDTDKSDISE
+457 FLMPIKDTDKWDISE

-483 WPKYDENESYDKRST
+483 WPKYEEYESYDIAQSNLDISSLT
-498 LLYIQ
+498 DA
-503 FVKDVTSDTE
+503 VKLS
-513 VITLDYDFTED
+513 YDFKKD
-524 KLSASIVNAGRGSV
+524 SLSASVVKV
-538 GVIYLSER
+538 GEGWIDISYSSER
-546 TVASE
+546 TIATE
-551 EGLKNEEV
+551 EGLRNDEY
-559 EIMKKFSVVVMES
+559 EISNHFHVTIMES
-572 LKGFNVDNYV
+572 LKGFKVDGFV
-582 EMVST
+582 DMVST

-607 VEVTITPNS
+607 VEVTITPDS
-616 YLPEEWKS
+616 YVSEEWKS
-624 MVEIV
+624 IVEIV
-629 PTDESKLNYT
+629 PTDETMLNYT
-639 IIPHSVG
+639 IKPHSVG

-660 TSNVLIGQRYMQKAG
+660 SSYVSIGQRYMQKAG
-675 WKWTSFYAGGVR
+675 WKWASLYGGRVG
-687 WNSPEYELGNVVEEI
+687 WNSPEIELGNVVEEI

-717 FGDLNSLGT
+717 FGDLNWLET
-726 GTCYKIKVKEEE
+726 GECYKIKVKEEE

-746 MYTGAYEDMQTHR
+746 MYTGAYEDMRTHR

-773 YDHDINSVFSTEDS
+773 YDHDINSVFSTEDAY
-787 NANNFNVGDRIVSK
+787 ANKFNVGDRIVSK
-801 DDGFAEYNGEKWTGT
+801 DNGFAEYNGEKWTGT
-816 LITLHAGL
+816 LTTLHAGL
-824 GYMYFNAGSENV
+824 GYMYFNAASDTI
-836 DMEYQRE
+836 DMEYLRE
-843 SLMPQGT
+843 GSMPQGT

-959 GIVTGITSADIA
+959 GIVTGITAADIA

-979 GQITVQGMDVADII
+979 GQITVQGMDVADVI

-1002 STGETTVAGLPS
+1002 STGETTVTGLPS

>member
-1 MRKQLLLMLSLL
+1 MLSLL

-55 ENTYL
+55 DNTYL
-60 GAFIDGECRGLAK
+60 GAFIEGECRGLAK
-73 VSQKSVSDTKT
+73 VSRYSVSDTQT

-92 KGSDTD
+92 KGTNTD
-98 NGKAISFRLSVP
+98 NGKAISYRLSV
-110 GANTSYIYNDLQPAA
+110 GGNHSFVFNDLKPAA
-125 DAVTYTNKK
+125 NAVTYTNNG
-134 TTGTLSDLFPLKFIQ
+134 TTGKLSALYQLTFIRPGYYSIVQ
-149 PLYYAFTQETV
+149 PEV
-160 SVKVG
+160 RVKVG
-165 EQLNLLDYIT
+165 AEFNLLDYIT
-175 FEPANANIPELNW
+175 FEPANANIPEMNW
-188 NMYDESWREN
+188 TMGQGEKEN
-198 VNIEGNKLT
+198 EYASIKGNTFKAL
-207 AIKSTGKYGAVGIFP
+207 KSTGKYGSVSVSP
-222 KLWDMKNTGDHTSIN
+222 NLWGMKPTGQYTKVS

-272 SGYTTSPADCNEEL
+272 SGYTTAPADCNEEL

-291 DETALLPMIGSD
+291 DETAIRPMTSESD
-303 IGKFNPVKAGTYT
+303 LGKFEPVKTGTYT

-339 NPVGTVKVIKMYVG
+339 NPVGRVKEIKMYIG
-353 ENLLDILPSGYKVMP
+353 DNLLDILPSGYKVMP
-368 EDAADRSVRYEVNQS
+368 EDATDRSVRYEVLPIYNQ
-383 YSDQGVYEDG
+383 DQEFKYNEILEDNG
-393 DGAYK
+393 SEG
-398 YTDIFGNLYFNE
+398 IFARKPGRAR
-410 GDEMIALKS
+410 IAIIS
-419 GRVRVTI
+419 N
-426 RSVQNPQ
+426 QNPQ
-433 ASCEYEVIVKDG
+433 AACTYEVIVKDG
-445 PTSITFKQEEMT
+445 PTNITFKQEEMT
-457 FLLPIKDTDKSDISE
+457 FLMPIKDTDKWDISE

-483 WPKYDENESYDKRST
+483 WPKYEEYESYDIAQSNLDISSLTDAVK
-498 LLYIQ
+498 LY
-503 FVKDVTSDTE
+503 
-513 VITLDYDFTED
+513 YDFKKD
-524 KLSASIVNAGRGSV
+524 SLSASVVKV
-538 GVIYLSER
+538 GEGWIDISYSSER
-546 TVASE
+546 TIATE
-551 EGLKNEEV
+551 EGLRNDEY
-559 EIMKKFSVVVMES
+559 EISNHFHVTIMES
-572 LKGFNVDNYV
+572 LKGFKVDGYV

-607 VEVTITPNS
+607 VEVTITPDS
-616 YLPEEWKS
+616 YVSEEWKS

-629 PTDESKLNYT
+629 PTDENKLNYT
-639 IIPHSVG
+639 IKPHSVG
-646 RATISVK
+646 RAIISVK

-660 TSNVLIGQRYMQKAG
+660 SSNVLIGQRYMQKAG
-675 WKWTSFYAGGVR
+675 WKWASLYGGDVS
-687 WNSPEYELGNVVEEI
+687 WNSPEYELGDVVEEI

-717 FGDLNSLGT
+717 FGDINRLES

-746 MYTGAYEDMQTHR
+746 MYTGAYEDMRTHR

-773 YDHDINSVFSTEDS
+773 YDHDINSVFSTEDTY
-787 NANNFNVGDRIVSK
+787 ANKFNVGDRIVSK
-801 DDGFAEYNGEKWTGT
+801 DNGFAEYNGEKWTGT
-816 LITLHAGL
+816 LTTLHAGL
-824 GYMYFNAGSENV
+824 GYMYFNAASDTI

-843 SLMPQGT
+843 GRMPQGT

-959 GIVTGITSADIA
+959 GIVTGITAADIA
-971 SSGIAIVD
+971 SSGIAVVD
-979 GQITVQGMDVADII
+979 GQITVQGMDVADVI

-1002 STGETTVAGLPS
+1002 STGETTVTGLPS

>member
-1 MRKQLLLMLSLL
+1 MLSLL

-55 ENTYL
+55 DNTYL
-60 GAFIDGECRGLAK
+60 GAFIEGECRGLAK
-73 VSQKSVSDTKT
+73 VSRYSVSDTQT

-92 KGSDTD
+92 KGTNTD
-98 NGKAISFRLSVP
+98 NGKAITYRLSV
-110 GANTSYIYNDLQPAA
+110 GGNQSLVFNDLKPAA
-125 DAVTYTNKK
+125 NAVTYTNNG
-134 TTGTLSDLFPLKFIQ
+134 TTGKLSALYQLTFIRPGYYSIVQ
-149 PLYYAFTQETV
+149 PEV

-165 EQLNLLDYIT
+165 AEFNLLDHIT
-175 FEPANANIPELNW
+175 FEPANANIPEMNW
-188 NMYDESWREN
+188 TMGQGEKEN
-198 VNIEGNKLT
+198 EYASIKGNTFKAL
-207 AIKSTGKYGAVGIFP
+207 KSTGKYGSVSVSP
-222 KLWDMKNTGDHTSIN
+222 NLWGMKPAGQYTKVSI
-237 VRVIQPATSIELRD
+237 RIIQPATSIELRD

-272 SGYTTSPADCNEEL
+272 SGYTTAPADCNEEL

-291 DETALLPMIGSD
+291 DETAIRPMEGND
-303 IGKFNPVKAGTYT
+303 IGKFEPVKPGTYT

-324 SVDLKVTVIK
+324 SVDLKVTVVK
-334 PVEYI
+334 PVESI
-339 NPVGTVKVIKMYVG
+339 IPVGSVKIIKMYIG
-353 ENLLDILPSGYKVMP
+353 DNLLDILPSGYKVMP
-368 EDAADRSVRYEVNQS
+368 EDATDRSVRYEVLPS
-383 YSDQGVYEDG
+383 YDKDQEFKYNEILEDNG
-393 DGAYK
+393 SEG
-398 YTDIFGNLYFNE
+398 IFARKPGRAR
-410 GDEMIALKS
+410 IAIIS
-419 GRVRVTI
+419 N
-426 RSVQNPQ
+426 QNPQ
-433 ASCEYEVIVKDG
+433 MVCEYEVIVKDG
-445 PTSITFKQEEMT
+445 PTNISFKQDEMT
-457 FLLPIKDTDKSDISE
+457 FLLPRKDTDKSDISE

-483 WPKYDENESYDKRST
+483 WPKYEENEYYDIAQSN
-498 LLYIQ
+498 
-503 FVKDVTSDTE
+503 
-513 VITLDYDFTED
+513 LDISSLTDAVNVYYDFKKD
-524 KLSASIVNAGRGSV
+524 SISASIVKV
-538 GVIYLSER
+538 GEGWIDITYSSER
-546 TVASE
+546 TIATE
-551 EGLKNEEV
+551 EGLKNDEY
-559 EIMKKFSVVVMES
+559 EISNHFHVTIMES
-572 LKGFNVDNYV
+572 LKGFNVDGYV
-582 EMVST
+582 DMVST

-639 IIPHSVG
+639 ILPHGVG
-646 RATISVK
+646 SATISVK
-653 LDGVEVA
+653 LDGEEVA
-660 TSNVLIGQRYMQKAG
+660 TSHVSIGQRYMQKAG
-675 WKWTSFYAGGVR
+675 WKWASLYGGGVR

-702 RSEDALLHNDPEYGY
+702 RSEGALLHNDPEYGY
-717 FGDLNSLGT
+717 FGDIYSLET

-801 DDGFAEYNGEKWTGT
+801 DNGFAEYNGEKWTGT
-816 LITLHAGL
+816 LTTLHAGL

-971 SSGIAIVD
+971 SSGIAVVD

-1002 STGETTVAGLPS
+1002 STGETTVTGLPS

>member
-1 MRKQLLLMLSLL
+1 
-13 LYAVGMAAQQPD
+13 MAAQQPD

-46 QGSAVQSFN
+46 QGNAVQSFN
-55 ENTYL
+55 DNTYL
-60 GAFIDGECRGLAK
+60 GAFIEGECRGLAK
-73 VSQKSVSDTKT
+73 VSRYSVSDTQT

-92 KGSDTD
+92 KGTNTD
-98 NGKAISFRLSVP
+98 NGKAITYRLSV
-110 GANTSYIYNDLQPAA
+110 GGNQSFVFNDLKPAA
-125 DAVTYTNKK
+125 NAVTYTNNG
-134 TTGTLSDLFPLKFIQ
+134 TTGKLSALYQLTFIRPGYYSIVQ
-149 PLYYAFTQETV
+149 PEV

-165 EQLNLLDYIT
+165 AEFNLLDHIT
-175 FEPANANIPELNW
+175 FEPANANIPEMNW
-188 NMYDESWREN
+188 TMGQGEKEN
-198 VNIEGNKLT
+198 EYASIKGNTFKAL
-207 AIKSTGKYGAVGIFP
+207 KSTGKYGWVNVSPNLLG
-222 KLWDMKNTGDHTSIN
+222 MKPTGQYTKVS
-237 VRVIQPATSIELRD
+237 VRIIQPATSIELRD

-272 SGYTTSPADCNEEL
+272 SGYTTAPADCNEEL

-291 DETALLPMIGSD
+291 DETAIRPMTSESD
-303 IGKFNPVKAGTYT
+303 LGKFNPVKAGTYT

-324 SVDLKVTVIK
+324 SVDLKVTVVK

-339 NPVGTVKVIKMYVG
+339 NPVGRVKEIKMYIG
-353 ENLLDILPSGYKVMP
+353 DNLLDILPSGYKVMP
-368 EDAADRSVRYEVNQS
+368 EDATDRSVRYEVLPSYNQDQEFK
-383 YSDQGVYEDG
+383 YNEILEDKGSDG
-393 DGAYK
+393 
-398 YTDIFGNLYFNE
+398 IFARKPGRAR
-410 GDEMIALKS
+410 IAIIS
-419 GRVRVTI
+419 N
-426 RSVQNPQ
+426 QNPQ
-433 ASCEYEVIVKDG
+433 ASCTYEVIVKDG
-445 PTSITFKQEEMT
+445 PTNITFKQEEMT
-457 FLLPIKDTDKSDISE
+457 FLMPIKDTDKWDISE

-483 WPKYDENESYDKRST
+483 WPKYEEYESYDIAQSNLDISSLT
-498 LLYIQ
+498 DA
-503 FVKDVTSDTE
+503 VKLS
-513 VITLDYDFTED
+513 YDFKKD
-524 KLSASIVNAGRGSV
+524 IISASVVKV
-538 GVIYLSER
+538 GEGWIDISYSSER
-546 TVASE
+546 TIATE
-551 EGLKNEEV
+551 EGLRNDEYYISNHFHV
-559 EIMKKFSVVVMES
+559 TIMES
-572 LKGFNVDNYV
+572 LKGFKVDGYV

-607 VEVTITPNS
+607 VEVTITPDS
-616 YLPEEWKS
+616 YVSEEWKS
-624 MVEIV
+624 IVEIV
-629 PTDESKLNYT
+629 PTDENKLNYT
-639 IIPHSVG
+639 IRPHSVG
-646 RATISVK
+646 RAIISVK

-660 TSNVLIGQRYMQKAG
+660 SSNVLIGQRYMQKAG
-675 WKWTSFYAGGVR
+675 WKWASLYGGDVR

-717 FGDLNSLGT
+717 FGDINRLES

-746 MYTGAYEDMQTHR
+746 MYTGAYEDMRTHR

-773 YDHDINSVFSTEDS
+773 YDHDINSVFSTEDAY
-787 NANNFNVGDRIVSK
+787 ANKFNVGDRIVSK
-801 DDGFAEYNGEKWTGT
+801 DNGFAEYNGEKWTGT
-816 LITLHAGL
+816 LTTLHAGL

-836 DMEYQRE
+836 DMEYLRE
-843 SLMPQGT
+843 GSMPQGT

-876 VADLGNDYSAE
+876 IADLGNDYSAE
-887 RFTVGAFVGDECRGE
+887 RFTVGAFVGEECRGE

-959 GIVTGITSADIA
+959 GIVTGITAADIA
-971 SSGIAIVD
+971 SSGIAVVD
-979 GQITVQGMDVADII
+979 GQITVQGMDVADVI

-1002 STGETTVAGLPS
+1002 STGETTVTGLPS

>member
-1 MRKQLLLMLSLL
+1 
-13 LYAVGMAAQQPD
+13 MAAQQPD

-55 ENTYL
+55 DNTYL
-60 GAFIDGECRGLAK
+60 GAFIEGECRGLAK
-73 VSQKSVSDTKT
+73 VSRYSVSDTQT

-92 KGSDTD
+92 KGTNTD
-98 NGKAISFRLSVP
+98 NGKAITYRLSIGGNQSFVF
-110 GANTSYIYNDLQPAA
+110 NDLKPAA
-125 DAVTYTNKK
+125 NAVTYTNNG
-134 TTGTLSDLFPLKFIQ
+134 TTGKLSALYQLTFIRPGYYSIVQ
-149 PLYYAFTQETV
+149 PEV

-165 EQLNLLDYIT
+165 AEFNLLDHIT
-175 FEPANANIPELNW
+175 FEPANANIPEMNW
-188 NMYDESWREN
+188 TMGQGEKEN
-198 VNIEGNKLT
+198 EYASIKGNTFKAL
-207 AIKSTGKYGAVGIFP
+207 KSTGKYSWVNVSPNLLG
-222 KLWDMKNTGDHTSIN
+222 MKPTGQYTKVS

-272 SGYTTSPADCNEEL
+272 SGYTTAPADCNEKL

-291 DETALLPMIGSD
+291 DETAIRPMTSESD
-303 IGKFNPVKAGTYT
+303 LGKFEPVKTGTYT

-339 NPVGTVKVIKMYVG
+339 NPVGRVKEIKMYIG
-353 ENLLDILPSGYKVMP
+353 DNLLDILPSGYKVMP
-368 EDAADRSVRYEVNQS
+368 EDATDRSVRYEVLPSYNQ
-383 YSDQGVYEDG
+383 DQEFKYNEILEDNG
-393 DGAYK
+393 SEG
-398 YTDIFGNLYFNE
+398 IFARKPGRAR
-410 GDEMIALKS
+410 IAIIS
-419 GRVRVTI
+419 N
-426 RSVQNPQ
+426 QNPQ
-433 ASCEYEVIVKDG
+433 ATCTYEVIVKDG
-445 PTSITFKQEEMT
+445 PTNITFKQEEMT
-457 FLLPIKDTDKSDISE
+457 FLMPIKDTDKWDISE

-483 WPKYDENESYDKRST
+483 WPKYEEYESYDIAQSNLDISSLT
-498 LLYIQ
+498 DA
-503 FVKDVTSDTE
+503 VKLS
-513 VITLDYDFTED
+513 YDFKKD
-524 KLSASIVNAGRGSV
+524 IISASVVKV
-538 GVIYLSER
+538 GEGWIDISYSSER
-546 TVASE
+546 TIATE
-551 EGLKNEEV
+551 EGLQNDEYYISNHFHV
-559 EIMKKFSVVVMES
+559 TILES
-572 LKGFNVDNYV
+572 LKGFKVDGYV
-582 EMVST
+582 DMVST

-607 VEVTITPNS
+607 VEVTIEDAS
-616 YLPEEWKS
+616 VPEMWKS
-624 MVEIV
+624 IVEIV
-629 PTDESKLNYT
+629 PTDETMLNYT
-639 IIPHSVG
+639 IRPHSVG

-660 TSNVLIGQRYMQKAG
+660 TSHVGIGQRYMQKAG
-675 WKWTSFYAGGVR
+675 WKWTSLYSGGVR
-687 WNSPEYELGNVVEEI
+687 WNSPEYELGDVVEEI

-717 FGDLNSLGT
+717 FGDLNRLEP

-738 PGLLDLRI
+738 PGLLNLRI
-746 MYTGAYEDMQTHR
+746 YPGGYEDMRPYR

-773 YDHDINSVFSTEDS
+773 YDHDINSVFSTEDA
-787 NANNFNVGDRIVSK
+787 NANKFNVGDRIVSK
-801 DDGFAEYNGEKWTGT
+801 DNGFAEYNGEKWTGT
-816 LITLHAGL
+816 LTTLHAGL
-824 GYMYFNAGSENV
+824 GYMYFNAASDTIN
-836 DMEYQRE
+836 MELKYE
-843 SLMPQGT
+843 WNMPQGT

-876 VADLGNDYSAE
+876 VADLGNEYSAE

-979 GQITVQGMDVADII
+979 GQITVQGMDVADVI

-1002 STGETTVAGLPS
+1002 STGETTVTGLPS

>member
-1 MRKQLLLMLSLL
+1 MLSLL

-34 DEHVIYVGLVDD
+34 DEHVIFVGLVDD

-55 ENTYL
+55 DNTYL
-60 GAFIDGECRGLAK
+60 GAFIEGECRGLAK
-73 VSQKSVSDTKT
+73 VSRYSVSDTQT

-92 KGSDTD
+92 KGTNTD
-98 NGKAISFRLSVP
+98 NGKAISYRLSV
-110 GANTSYIYNDLQPAA
+110 GGNQSFVFNDLKPAA
-125 DAVTYTNKK
+125 NAVTYTNNG
-134 TTGTLSDLFPLKFIQ
+134 TTGKLSALYQLTFIRPGYYSIVQ
-149 PLYYAFTQETV
+149 PEV

-165 EQLNLLDYIT
+165 AEFNLLDHIT
-175 FEPANANIPELNW
+175 FEPANANIPEMNW
-188 NMYDESWREN
+188 TMGQGEKEN
-198 VNIEGNKLT
+198 EYASIKGNTFKAL
-207 AIKSTGKYGAVGIFP
+207 KSTGKYIWVIVSPNLLG
-222 KLWDMKNTGDHTSIN
+222 MKPTGQYTG
-237 VRVIQPATSIELRD
+237 VRVRIIQPATSIELRD

-272 SGYTTSPADCNEEL
+272 SGYTTAPADCNEEL

-291 DETALLPMIGSD
+291 DETAILPMIGSD
-303 IGKFNPVKAGTYT
+303 IGKFNPVKTGTYT

-339 NPVGTVKVIKMYVG
+339 NPVGRVKEIKMYIG
-353 ENLLDILPSGYKVMP
+353 DNLLSILPSGYKVMP
-368 EDAADRSVRYEVNQS
+368 EDATDRSVRYEVLPSYNQ
-383 YSDQGVYEDG
+383 DQEFKYNEILEDNG
-393 DGAYK
+393 PEG
-398 YTDIFGNLYFNE
+398 IFARKPGRAR
-410 GDEMIALKS
+410 IAIIS
-419 GRVRVTI
+419 N
-426 RSVQNPQ
+426 QNPQ
-433 ASCEYEVIVKDG
+433 ASCTYEVIVKDG
-445 PTSITFKQEEMT
+445 PTNITFKQEEMT
-457 FLLPIKDTDKSDISE
+457 FLMPIKDTDKWDISE

-483 WPKYDENESYDKRST
+483 WPKYEEYESYDIAQSNLDISSLTDAVK
-498 LLYIQ
+498 LY
-503 FVKDVTSDTE
+503 
-513 VITLDYDFTED
+513 YDFKKD
-524 KLSASIVNAGRGSV
+524 SLSASVVKV
-538 GVIYLSER
+538 GEGWIDISYSSER
-546 TVASE
+546 TIATE
-551 EGLKNEEV
+551 EGLRNDEY
-559 EIMKKFSVVVMES
+559 EISNHFHVTIMES
-572 LKGFNVDNYV
+572 LKGFNVDEYV

-607 VEVTITPNS
+607 VEVTITPDS
-616 YLPEEWKS
+616 YVSEEWKS
-624 MVEIV
+624 IVEIV
-629 PTDESKLNYT
+629 PTDENKLNYT
-639 IIPHSVG
+639 IRPHSVG
-646 RATISVK
+646 RAIISVK
-653 LDGVEVA
+653 LDGEEVA
-660 TSNVLIGQRYMQKAG
+660 SSNVLIGQRYMQKAG
-675 WKWTSFYAGGVR
+675 WKWASLYGGDVS

-717 FGDLNSLGT
+717 FGDINRLES

-746 MYTGAYEDMQTHR
+746 MYTGAYEDMRTHR

-773 YDHDINSVFSTEDS
+773 YDHDINSVFSTEDAY
-787 NANNFNVGDRIVSK
+787 ANKFNVGDRIVSK

-816 LITLHAGL
+816 LTTLRAGL

-836 DMEYQRE
+836 DMEYLRE
-843 SLMPQGT
+843 GSMPQGT

-876 VADLGNDYSAE
+876 IADLGNDYSAE

-959 GIVTGITSADIA
+959 GIVTGITAADIA
-971 SSGIAIVD
+971 SSGIAVVD
-979 GQITVQGMDVADII
+979 GQITVQGMDVADVI

>member
-1 MRKQLLLMLSLL
+1 MLSLL

-34 DEHVIYVGLVDD
+34 DEHVIYVGLTE
-46 QGSAVQSFN
+46 GSLDNCGQKDLP

-73 VSQKSVSDTKT
+73 VQKKSLSVALT
-84 IYYFALRV
+84 INYFPLRV
-92 KGSDTD
+92 KGDTND
-98 NGKAISFRLSVP
+98 EGKAISFRLLYPDSQL
-110 GANTSYIYNDLQPAA
+110 SYVYDLQPAA

-149 PLYYAFTQETV
+149 PLYYGFTQTTV

-165 EQLNLLDYIT
+165 NQINLLDYLT

-188 NMYDESWREN
+188 NINNESEREN
-198 VNIEGNKLT
+198 VNIEGNMLT
-207 AIKSTGKYGAVGIFP
+207 AIKSTGKYGSVGVSP
-222 KLWDMKNTGDHTSIN
+222 KLWDMKNTGQYTSIYI
-237 VRVIQPATSIELRD
+237 RVIQPATSIELRD

-272 SGYTTSPADCNEEL
+272 SGYTTAPADCNEEL

-339 NPVGTVKVIKMYVG
+339 EMVGSVKTIKMFVG
-353 ENLLDILPSGYKVMP
+353 ENLLDILPAGYKVVP
-368 EDAADRSVRYEVNQS
+368 EDAADRSVHYEVNQS

-410 GDEMIALKS
+410 GDEMIALKP

-483 WPKYDENESYDKRST
+483 WPKFDENESYDKQRT
-498 LLYIQ
+498 YLLMELSG
-503 FVKDVTSDTE
+503 DGDTKP
-513 VITLDYDFTED
+513 ITLNYDFMED
-524 KLSASIVNAGRGSV
+524 KLSASIVNAGRGTV
-538 GVIYLSER
+538 HVLYVSER

-559 EIMKKFSVVVMES
+559 EIMKEFSVVVMES
-572 LKGFNVDNYV
+572 LKGFKVDGYV

-587 ETRDFVLTPDPVGAE
+587 ETRDFVLTPDPVDAE

-607 VEVTITPNS
+607 VEVTITPDS
-616 YLPEEWKS
+616 YVSEEWKS
-624 MVEIV
+624 IVEIV
-629 PTDESKLNYT
+629 PTDETMLNYT
-639 IIPHSVG
+639 IKPHSVG

-660 TSNVLIGQRYMQKAG
+660 TSYVGIGQRYMQKAG
-675 WKWTSFYAGGVR
+675 WKWTSFYAGGVS
-687 WNSPEYELGNVVEEI
+687 WNSPEIELGNVVEEI

-717 FGDLNSLGT
+717 FGDINRLEP

-738 PGLLDLRI
+738 PGLLNLRI
-746 MYTGAYEDMQTHR
+746 YPGGYEDMRTHR

-773 YDHDINSVFSTEDS
+773 YDHDINSVFSTEDTY
-787 NANNFNVGDRIVSK
+787 ANKFNVGDRIVSK
-801 DDGFAEYNGEKWTGT
+801 DNGFAEYNGEKWTGT
-816 LITLHAGL
+816 LTTLHAGL

-843 SLMPQGT
+843 GSMPQGT

-1002 STGETTVAGLPS
+1002 STGETTVTGLPS

>member
-1 MRKQLLLMLSLL
+1 MLSLL

-55 ENTYL
+55 DNTYL
-60 GAFIDGECRGLAK
+60 GAFIEGECRGLAK
-73 VSQKSVSDTKT
+73 VSRYSVSDTQT

-92 KGSDTD
+92 KGTNTD
-98 NGKAISFRLSVP
+98 NGKAISYRLSV
-110 GANTSYIYNDLQPAA
+110 GGNQSFVFNDLKPAA
-125 DAVTYTNKK
+125 NAVTYTNNG
-134 TTGTLSDLFPLKFIQ
+134 TTGKLSALYQLTFIRPGYYSIVQ
-149 PLYYAFTQETV
+149 PEV
-160 SVKVG
+160 RVKVG
-165 EQLNLLDYIT
+165 AEFNLLDYIT
-175 FEPANANIPELNW
+175 FEPANANIPEMNW
-188 NMYDESWREN
+188 TMGQGEKEN
-198 VNIEGNKLT
+198 EYASIKGNTFKAL
-207 AIKSTGKYGAVGIFP
+207 KSTGKYGSVSVSP
-222 KLWDMKNTGDHTSIN
+222 NLWGMKPTGQYTKVS

-272 SGYTTSPADCNEEL
+272 SGYTTAPADCNEEL

-291 DETALLPMIGSD
+291 DETAIRPMTSESD
-303 IGKFNPVKAGTYT
+303 LGKFEPVKTGTYT

-339 NPVGTVKVIKMYVG
+339 TPVGRVKEIKMYIG
-353 ENLLDILPSGYKVMP
+353 DNLLDILPSGYKVMP
-368 EDAADRSVRYEVNQS
+368 EDATDRSVRYEVLPSYNQ
-383 YSDQGVYEDG
+383 DQEFKYNEILEDNG
-393 DGAYK
+393 SEG
-398 YTDIFGNLYFNE
+398 IFARKPGRAR
-410 GDEMIALKS
+410 IAIIS
-419 GRVRVTI
+419 N
-426 RSVQNPQ
+426 QNPQ
-433 ASCEYEVIVKDG
+433 AACTYEVIVKDG
-445 PTSITFKQEEMT
+445 PTNITFKQDEMT
-457 FLLPIKDTDKSDISE
+457 FLMPIKDTDKWDISE

-483 WPKYDENESYDKRST
+483 WPKYEEYESYDIAQSNLDISSLTDAVK
-498 LLYIQ
+498 LY
-503 FVKDVTSDTE
+503 
-513 VITLDYDFTED
+513 YDFKKD
-524 KLSASIVNAGRGSV
+524 SLSASVVKV
-538 GVIYLSER
+538 GEGWIDISYSSER
-546 TVASE
+546 TIATE
-551 EGLKNEEV
+551 EGLRNDEY
-559 EIMKKFSVVVMES
+559 EISNHFHVTILES
-572 LKGFNVDNYV
+572 LKGFKVDGFV
-582 EMVST
+582 DMVST

-607 VEVTITPNS
+607 VEVTITPDS
-616 YLPEEWKS
+616 YVSEEWKS
-624 MVEIV
+624 IVEIV
-629 PTDESKLNYT
+629 PTDETMLNYT
-639 IIPHSVG
+639 IKPHSVG

-660 TSNVLIGQRYMQKAG
+660 TSHVGIGQRYMQKAG
-675 WKWTSFYAGGVR
+675 WKWTSFYAGRVG

-717 FGDLNSLGT
+717 FGDIYSLET
-726 GTCYKIKVKEEE
+726 GECYKIKVKEEE
-738 PGLLDLRI
+738 PGLLNLRI
-746 MYTGAYEDMQTHR
+746 MYTGAYEDMRTHR

-773 YDHDINSVFSTEDS
+773 YDHDINSVFSTEDTY
-787 NANNFNVGDRIVSK
+787 ANNFNVGDRIVSK
-801 DDGFAEYNGEKWTGT
+801 DNGFAEYNGEKWTGT
-816 LITLHAGL
+816 LTTLHAGL

-959 GIVTGITSADIA
+959 GIVTGITAADIA
-971 SSGIAIVD
+971 SSGIAVVD
-979 GQITVQGMDVADII
+979 GQITVQGMDVADVI

-1002 STGETTVAGLPS
+1002 STGETTVTGLPS

>member
-1 MRKQLLLMLSLL
+1 MLSLL

-55 ENTYL
+55 DNTYL
-60 GAFIDGECRGLAK
+60 GAFIEGECRGLAK
-73 VSQKSVSDTKT
+73 VSRYSVSDTKT

-92 KGSDTD
+92 KGTNTD
-98 NGKAISFRLSVP
+98 NGKAISYRLSV
-110 GANTSYIYNDLQPAA
+110 GGNQSFVFNDLKPAA
-125 DAVTYTNKK
+125 NAVTYTNNG
-134 TTGTLSDLFPLKFIQ
+134 TTGKLSALYQLTFIRPGYYSIVQ
-149 PLYYAFTQETV
+149 PEV
-160 SVKVG
+160 NVKVG
-165 EQLNLLDYIT
+165 AEFNLLDHIT
-175 FEPANANIPELNW
+175 FEPANANIPEMNW
-188 NMYDESWREN
+188 TMGQGEKEN
-198 VNIEGNKLT
+198 EYASIKGNTFKAL
-207 AIKSTGKYGAVGIFP
+207 KSTGKYGSVSVSP
-222 KLWDMKNTGDHTSIN
+222 NLWGMKPTGQYTEVS

-272 SGYTTSPADCNEEL
+272 SGYTTAPADCNEEL

-291 DETALLPMIGSD
+291 DETAIRPMTSESD
-303 IGKFNPVKAGTYT
+303 LGKFEPVKTGTYT

-334 PVEYI
+334 PVESI
-339 NPVGTVKVIKMYVG
+339 IPVGSVKTIKMFVG
-353 ENLLDILPSGYKVMP
+353 ENLLNILPSGYKVMP
-368 EDAADRSVRYEVNQS
+368 EDATDRSVHYEVNQS
-383 YSDQGVYEDG
+383 FSDQGVYEDG

-398 YTDIFGNLYFNE
+398 YTDIFGDLYFNE
-410 GDEMIALKS
+410 GDEMIALKP

-426 RSVQNPQ
+426 NSTQNSR
-433 ASCEYEVIVKDG
+433 AYCEYEVIVKRG
-445 PTSITFKQEEMT
+445 PTNITFKQEEMT
-457 FLLPIKDTDKSDISE
+457 FLMPRKDTDKWDISE

-483 WPKYDENESYDKRST
+483 WPKYDEYEEYDIAQSDLDIRSYTKAVK
-498 LLYIQ
+498 LYYN
-503 FVKDVTSDTE
+503 FEKDS
-513 VITLDYDFTED
+513 
-524 KLSASIVNAGRGSV
+524 LSASIDSIGQGRINVS
-538 GVIYLSER
+538 YSSER
-546 TVASE
+546 TIATE
-551 EGLKNEEV
+551 EGLQNDEYR
-559 EIMKKFSVVVMES
+559 ISNHFNITILES
-572 LKGFNVDNYV
+572 LKGFKVDGYV
-582 EMVST
+582 DMVST
-587 ETRDFVLTPDPVGAE
+587 ETRDFVLTPDPVDAE

-607 VEVTITPNS
+607 VEVTITPDS
-616 YLPEEWKS
+616 YVSEEWKS
-624 MVEIV
+624 IVEIV
-629 PTDESKLNYT
+629 PTDETMLNYT
-639 IIPHSVG
+639 IKPHSVG

-660 TSNVLIGQRYMQKAG
+660 TSHVGIGQRYMQKAG
-675 WKWTSFYAGGVR
+675 WKWASFYGGRVG
-687 WNSPEYELGNVVEEI
+687 WNSPEIELGNVVEEI

-717 FGDLNSLGT
+717 FGDIYSLET

-746 MYTGAYEDMQTHR
+746 MYTGAYEDMRTHR

-773 YDHDINSVFSTEDS
+773 YDHDINSVFSTEDTY
-787 NANNFNVGDRIVSK
+787 ANKFNVGDRIVSK
-801 DDGFAEYNGEKWTGT
+801 DDGFTEYNGEKWTGT
-816 LITLHAGL
+816 LTTLRAGL
-824 GYMYFNAGSENV
+824 GYMYFNAASDTI
-836 DMEYQRE
+836 DMEYLRE
-843 SLMPQGT
+843 GSMPQGT

-959 GIVTGITSADIA
+959 GIVTGITAADIA

-979 GQITVQGMDVADII
+979 GQITVQGMDVADVI

-1002 STGETTVAGLPS
+1002 STGETTVTGLPS